1 MKKQRKRIY
10 TALLC
15 TCFLFSTASVP
26 VSAAE
31 TEQEEEMTTLSSRSG
46 GTEVST
52 KEALT
57 SALVDS
63 NISKITLE
71 KDIDINDALT
81 VNRAVKLD
89 LNGFVLRMTGE
100 DSVIKVGQG
109 GELTIADSNKDK
121 THKFAQNTAGLSA
134 GLWELV
140 DDSSTTSKTVNGGI
154 ITGGKAQKGGGV
166 YVAPGGKL
174 HMTGGSIVGCQAS
187 KDGGGVYLD
196 DDSQTDASSEF
207 TMTDSSIIGCT
218 ASGHGGGVAV
228 NPACKFTMDND
239 SEIRSCTA
247 RLGGGVYTNNS
258 DTNRKGVFTLRNGA
272 ILSCTADTSGFL
284 FSQGGGVYN
293 SGAFIMEGGTIK
305 GCTAIK
311 ERPTGGVLN
320 RREFTMSGGMIGESE
335 NDESHVYNDAIT
347 AAVFTIS
354 GDATIY
360 TNVANDSRLNADGG
374 KVFGEVTNAVKNWS
388 SAVIAGTEGV
398 AGSTEF
404 KGKVTNN
411 CIIEKGQF
419 TGDVT
424 NDGGG
429 TIKGGVFTGSVTN
442 NLGTILGGDF
452 SKASLSGELVITF
465 DPNNG
470 GNSSKQKVD
479 WSKEGTPLEVPTT
492 EPTKEGHTF
501 EGWYYDNNGV
511 NTKWDFKTDRARYT
525 MTLKAKWEA
534 NTYNVTVKDDGNGTA
549 SADPAPAKMG
559 AEVSLTATPNSGY
572 HFKKWEVVPDKVKI
586 ENNKFTMP
594 AAHVTVKAIFERNTS
609 SGGSGGGGGGT
620 TYYTLTFET
629 NGGDSI
635 QAIRAA
641 RGKTLDLS
649 AYTPMRDGYDFGG
662 WYADKDLTQRITEIK
677 LSGSKT
683 VYADWKKREPDEPD
697 AVKNPF
703 ADVNAGDWFYRDV
716 LFSYEKG
723 LMSGMDAAAF
733 APYANTTRAQ
743 IAVIF
748 YRMEGSPAV
757 EGENSFTDVVRG
769 SGTAWF
775 YDAVTWAQQN
785 GIMGGYDN
793 SSFAPN
799 DPITREQ
806 LAAIFYRYAQYKSYD
821 TTQGGMAIREF
832 GDYESISDYAM
843 GAMAWAVN
851 TGLVKGDSNL
861 LYPNGTATRAE
872 IAAML
877 HRFVENGMK

>member
-46 GTEVST
+46 EAEVST
-52 KEALT
+52 AADLA
-57 SALVDS
+57 SALGDS
-63 NISKITLE
+63 T
-71 KDIDINDALT
+71 KDTVKLTADIIIDTTLT
-81 VNRAVKLD
+81 VNRAVTLD
-89 LNGFVLRMTGE
+89 LNGFVLRMTKEG
-100 DSVIKVGQG
+100 SVIKVEQG
-109 GELTIADSNKDK
+109 GNLTIADSDTDK
-121 THKFAQNTAGLSA
+121 AHKFVQSTG
-134 GLWELV
+134 GLWVLV
-140 DDSSTTSKTVNGGI
+140 DDSSKTVYGGI
-154 ITGGKAQKGGGV
+154 ITGGNAQKGGGV

-174 HMTGGSIVGCQAS
+174 NMTGGSIVGCQA
-187 KDGGGVYLD
+187 KFGGGVYLD
-196 DDSQTDASSEF
+196 NNDQTGEPSEF
-207 TMTDSSIIGCT
+207 TMTSSRIIGCT
-218 ASGHGGGVAV
+218 ASDNGGGVAV
-228 NPACKFTMDND
+228 NPACTFTMNNG

-247 RLGGGVYTNNS
+247 RNGGGVYTNTS
-258 DTNRKGVFTLRNGA
+258 RKNGNGVFTLRNGA
-272 ILSCTADTSGFL
+272 ILSCTADTSGHL
-284 FSQGGGVYN
+284 SSRGGGVYN
-293 SGAFIMEGGTIK
+293 EGSFIMENGTIK

-311 ERPTGGVLN
+311 MKERPTGGVYNLK
-320 RREFTMSGGMIGESE
+320 EFTMRGGTIGEEGENE
-335 NDESHVYNDAIT
+335 NDESHVYNAADT

-354 GDATIY
+354 GTAKIY
-360 TNVANDSRLNADGG
+360 TNVYNDSRLNADGG
-374 KVFGEVTNAVKNWS
+374 EIFGEVTNAVKNWS
-388 SAVIAGTEGV
+388 SAVIAGTEGA

-419 TGDVT
+419 TGEVM

-429 TIKGGVFTGSVTN
+429 TIKGGAFKGSVTN
-442 NLGTILGGDF
+442 NLGAILGGDF
-452 SKASLSGELVITF
+452 SQATLSGELAITF
-465 DPNNG
+465 DPDNG
-470 GNSSKQKVD
+470 EEPDTQKVD
-479 WSKEGTPLEVPTT
+479 WSHGGATLTAPS
-492 EPTKEGHTF
+492 EPTKEEHTF
-501 EGWYYDNNGV
+501 EGWYYDNKGENR
-511 NTKWDFKTDRARYT
+511 KWDFETDRARYT
-525 MTLKAKWEA
+525 MTLTAKWKA
-534 NTYNVTVKDDGNGTA
+534 NTYNVTVENDGNGTA
-549 SADPAPAKMG
+549 SADPASAKMDDKV
-559 AEVSLTATPNSGY
+559 ELIATPKSGY
-572 HFKKWEVVPDKVKI
+572 HFKEWEVISGNVKI
-586 ENNKFTMP
+586 EDNKFTMP
-594 AAHVTVKAIFERNTS
+594 AENVTVKAIFERNAS
-609 SGGSGGGGGGT
+609 SSGGGGGGT

-629 NGGDSI
+629 NGGGSM

-757 EGENSFTDVVRG
+757 EGENSFTDVVRD

-785 GIMGGYDN
+785 GIMGGYGN

-806 LAAIFYRYAQYKSYD
+806 LAAIFYRYAQYKGYD

-832 GDYESISDYAM
+832 DDYESISDYAM

-861 LYPNGTATRAE
+861 LYPKGTATRAE
-872 IAAML
+872 IAAL
-877 HRFVENGMK
+877 FHRFAENGMK

>member
-31 TEQEEEMTTLSSRSG
+31 TEQEEMTTLSSRSG
-46 GTEVST
+46 EAEVST
-52 KEALT
+52 AADLT
-57 SALVDS
+57 SALRDS
-63 NISKITLE
+63 T
-71 KDIDINDALT
+71 KDTVKLTEDIIIDTTLT
-81 VNRAVKLD
+81 VNRAVTLD

-100 DSVIKVGQG
+100 GSVIKVEQG
-109 GELTIADSNKDK
+109 GELTIADSNKN
-121 THKFAQNTAGLSA
+121 TAHKFAQNTN

-140 DDSSTTSKTVNGGI
+140 DGSSTSSKTVNGGI

-174 HMTGGSIVGCQAS
+174 HMTGGSIVGCQA

-258 DTNRKGVFTLRNGA
+258 GTNGPGVFTLRNGA
-272 ILSCTADTSGFL
+272 ILSCTANPSNHL

-354 GDATIY
+354 GDAKIY
-360 TNVANDSRLNADGG
+360 TNVYNDSRLNADGG
-374 KVFGEVTNAVKNWS
+374 EIFGEVTNAVKNWS
-388 SAVIAGTEGV
+388 SAVIAGTEGA

-419 TGDVT
+419 TGEVM

-429 TIKGGVFTGSVTN
+429 TIKGGTFTGSVTN
-442 NLGTILGGDF
+442 NLGAILGGDF
-452 SKASLSGELVITF
+452 SQAESLSGKLVITF

-470 GNSSKQKVD
+470 DNSSRQEVYWK
-479 WSKEGTPLEVPTT
+479 KEGAPLIAPIPK
-492 EPTKEGHTF
+492 PTKEEHTF
-501 EGWYYDNNGV
+501 EGWYYDNKGENR
-511 NTKWDFKTDRARYT
+511 KWDFETDRARYT
-525 MTLKAKWEA
+525 MTLTAKWKA
-534 NTYNVTVKDDGNGTA
+534 NTYNVTVENDGNGTA
-549 SADPAPAKMG
+549 SADPASAKMDDKV
-559 AEVSLTATPNSGY
+559 ELIATPKSGY
-572 HFKKWEVVPDKVKI
+572 HFKEWEVISGNVKI
-586 ENNKFTMP
+586 EDNKFTMP
-594 AAHVTVKAIFERNTS
+594 AENVTVKAIFERNAS
-609 SGGSGGGGGGT
+609 SSGGGGGGT

-629 NGGDSI
+629 NGGGSM

-683 VYADWKKREPDEPD
+683 VYADWKKREPD

-775 YDAVTWAQQN
+775 YDAVTWAQKN
-785 GIMGGYDN
+785 GIMGGYGN

-806 LAAIFYRYAQYKSYD
+806 LAAIFYRYAQYKGYD

-832 GDYESISDYAM
+832 DDYESISDYAM

-861 LYPNGTATRAE
+861 LYPKGTATRAE
-872 IAAML
+872 LAAL
-877 HRFVENGMK
+877 FHRFAENGMK

>member
-46 GTEVST
+46 EAEVST
-52 KEALT
+52 VEDLT
-57 SALVDS
+57 SALGDS
-63 NISKITLE
+63 TKDTVKLTANII
-71 KDIDINDALT
+71 IDTTLT
-81 VNRAVKLD
+81 VNRAVTLD

-109 GELTIADSNKDK
+109 GELTIADSGKD
-121 THKFAQNTAGLSA
+121 TAHIFAQPSGGLSA
-134 GLWELV
+134 GLWELN
-140 DDSSTTSKTVNGGI
+140 SNGSETVKGGI
-154 ITGGKAQKGGGV
+154 ITGGKAQNGGGV

-174 HMTGGSIVGCQAS
+174 HMTGGSIVGCQA
-187 KDGGGVYLD
+187 KDGGGVYFD
-196 DDSQTDASSEF
+196 NNDQTDASSEF

-218 ASGHGGGVAV
+218 ASYFGGGVAV
-228 NPACKFTMDND
+228 NPKCKFTMDNG
-239 SEIRSCTA
+239 SAVRSCTA
-247 RLGGGVYTNNS
+247 RNGGGVYITSSANGN
-258 DTNRKGVFTLRNGA
+258 GVFTLCNGA
-272 ILSCTADTSGFL
+272 IFLCTAAK
-284 FSQGGGVYN
+284 GGGVYN
-293 SGAFIMEGGTIK
+293 EGSFIMKSGTIK
-305 GCTAIK
+305 NCTA
-311 ERPTGGVLN
+311 EWAWPSGGGVFNL
-320 RREFTMSGGMIGESE
+320 REFTMSGGAIGEDGKD
-335 NDESHVYNDAIT
+335 DESYVYNAANT

-354 GDATIY
+354 GTAKIY
-360 TNVANDSRLNADGG
+360 ANVANDSRWNADGG
-374 KVFGEVTNAVKNWS
+374 AIFGDVTNAVNS
-388 SAVIAGTEGV
+388 RFGAVIAG

-404 KGKVTNN
+404 KGKVTNKG
-411 CIIEKGQF
+411 IIEKGQF

-452 SKASLSGELVITF
+452 SQAEPLNGQLAITF
-465 DPNNG
+465 NPNNG
-470 GNSSKQKVD
+470 DKSSRQDVD
-479 WSKEGTPLEVPTT
+479 WSKGGAKLLVPTP

-511 NTKWDFKTDRARYT
+511 NKKWNFETDRAKYT
-525 MTLKAKWEA
+525 MTLTAKWKA
-534 NTYNVTVKDDGNGTA
+534 NTYTVTVENDGNGTA
-549 SADPAPAKMG
+549 SADPASAKMG
-559 AEVSLTATPNSGY
+559 AEVSLTAMPKSGY
-572 HFKKWEVVPDKVKI
+572 HFKRWEVVPDKVEI

-594 AAHVTVKAIFERNTS
+594 ADDVTVKAIFERNAS

-629 NGGDSI
+629 NGGDSM

-662 WYADKDLTQRITEIK
+662 WYADKALTQRITEIK

-683 VYADWKKREPDEPD
+683 VYADWKKREPNEPD

-723 LMSGMDAAAF
+723 LISGMDAAVF

-757 EGENSFTDVVRG
+757 EGENSFTDVVRD

-785 GIMGGYDN
+785 GIMGGYGN

-806 LAAIFYRYAQYKSYD
+806 LAAIFYRYAQYKGYD

-832 GDYESISDYAM
+832 DDYESISDYAM

-861 LYPNGTATRAE
+861 LYPKGTATRAE
-872 IAAML
+872 LAAL
-877 HRFVENGMK
+877 FHRFAENGMK

>member
-31 TEQEEEMTTLSSRSG
+31 TEQGEMITLSNRSG
-46 GTEVST
+46 EAEVSM
-52 KEALT
+52 KDALT
-57 SALVDS
+57 SALGDS
-63 NISKITLE
+63 NISKITL
-71 KDIDINDALT
+71 KQDIAISDTLT
-81 VNRAVKLD
+81 VNRAVTLD
-89 LNGFVLRMTGE
+89 LNGFVLRMTKEG
-100 DSVIKVGQG
+100 SVIKVEQG
-109 GELTIADSNKDK
+109 GELTIADSDTDK
-121 THKFAQNTAGLSA
+121 AHKFVQSTG
-134 GLWELV
+134 GLWVLV
-140 DDSSTTSKTVNGGI
+140 DDSSKTVYGGI
-154 ITGGKAQKGGGV
+154 ITGGNAQKGGGV

-174 HMTGGSIVGCQAS
+174 NMTGGSIVGCQA
-187 KDGGGVYLD
+187 KFGGGVYLD
-196 DDSQTDASSEF
+196 NNDQTGEPSEF
-207 TMTDSSIIGCT
+207 TMTSSRIIGCT
-218 ASGHGGGVAV
+218 ASDNGGGVAV
-228 NPACKFTMDND
+228 NPACTFTMNNG

-247 RLGGGVYTNNS
+247 RNGGGVYTNTS
-258 DTNRKGVFTLRNGA
+258 RKNGNGVFTLRNGA
-272 ILSCTADTSGFL
+272 ILSCTADTSGHL
-284 FSQGGGVYN
+284 SSRGGGVYN
-293 SGAFIMEGGTIK
+293 EGSFIMENGTIK

-311 ERPTGGVLN
+311 MKERPTGGVYNLK
-320 RREFTMSGGMIGESE
+320 EFTMRGGTIGEEGENE
-335 NDESHVYNDAIT
+335 NDESHVYNAADT

-354 GDATIY
+354 GTAKIY
-360 TNVANDSRLNADGG
+360 TNVYNDSRLNADGG
-374 KVFGEVTNAVKNWS
+374 EIFGEVTNAVKNWS
-388 SAVIAGTEGV
+388 SAVIAGTEGA

-419 TGDVT
+419 TGEVM

-429 TIKGGVFTGSVTN
+429 TIKGGTFTGSVTN
-442 NLGTILGGDF
+442 NLGAILGGDF
-452 SKASLSGELVITF
+452 SQAESLSGKLVITF

-470 GNSSKQKVD
+470 DNSSRQEVYWK
-479 WSKEGTPLEVPTT
+479 KEGAPLIAPIPK
-492 EPTKEGHTF
+492 PTKEEHTF
-501 EGWYYDNNGV
+501 EGWYYDNKGENR
-511 NTKWDFKTDRARYT
+511 KWDFETDRARYT
-525 MTLKAKWEA
+525 MTLTAKWKA
-534 NTYNVTVKDDGNGTA
+534 NTYNVTVENDGNGTA
-549 SADPAPAKMG
+549 SADPASAKMDDKV
-559 AEVSLTATPNSGY
+559 ELIATPKSGY
-572 HFKKWEVVPDKVKI
+572 HFKEWEVISGNVKI
-586 ENNKFTMP
+586 EDNKFTMP
-594 AAHVTVKAIFERNTS
+594 AENVTVKAIFERNAS
-609 SGGSGGGGGGT
+609 SSGGGGGGT

-629 NGGDSI
+629 NGGGSM

-683 VYADWKKREPDEPD
+683 VYADWKKREPD

-806 LAAIFYRYAQYKSYD
+806 LAAIFYRYAQYKGYD

-832 GDYESISDYAM
+832 NDYESISDYAM

-861 LYPNGTATRAE
+861 LYPKGTATRAE
-872 IAAML
+872 LAAL
-877 HRFVENGMK
+877 FHRFAENGMK

>member
-1 MKKQRKRIY
+1 MEGGKTNEKQRKRIY

-31 TEQEEEMTTLSSRSG
+31 TEQGEMITLSNRSG
-46 GTEVST
+46 EAEVSM
-52 KEALT
+52 KDALT
-57 SALVDS
+57 SALGDS
-63 NISKITLE
+63 NISKITL
-71 KDIDINDALT
+71 KQDIAISDTLT
-81 VNRAVKLD
+81 VNRAVTLD
-89 LNGFVLRMTGE
+89 LNGFVLRMTKEG
-100 DSVIKVGQG
+100 SVIKVEQG
-109 GELTIADSNKDK
+109 GELTIADSDTDK
-121 THKFAQNTAGLSA
+121 AHKFVQSTG
-134 GLWELV
+134 GLWVLV
-140 DDSSTTSKTVNGGI
+140 DDSSKTVYGGI
-154 ITGGKAQKGGGV
+154 ITGGNAQKGGGV

-174 HMTGGSIVGCQAS
+174 NMTGGSIVGCQA
-187 KDGGGVYLD
+187 KFGGGVYLD
-196 DDSQTDASSEF
+196 NNDQTGEPSEF
-207 TMTDSSIIGCT
+207 TMTSSRIIGCT
-218 ASGHGGGVAV
+218 ASDNGGGVAV
-228 NPACKFTMDND
+228 NPACTFTMNNG

-247 RLGGGVYTNNS
+247 RNGGGVYTNTS
-258 DTNRKGVFTLRNGA
+258 RKNGNGVFTLRNGA
-272 ILSCTADTSGFL
+272 ILSCTADTSGHL
-284 FSQGGGVYN
+284 SSRGGGVYN
-293 SGAFIMEGGTIK
+293 EGSFIMENGTIK

-311 ERPTGGVLN
+311 MKERPTGGVYNLK
-320 RREFTMSGGMIGESE
+320 EFTMRGGTIGEEGENE
-335 NDESHVYNDAIT
+335 NDESHVYNAADT

-354 GDATIY
+354 GTAKIY
-360 TNVANDSRLNADGG
+360 TNVYNDSRLNADGG
-374 KVFGEVTNAVKNWS
+374 EIFGEVTNAVKNWS
-388 SAVIAGTEGV
+388 SAVIAGTEGA

-419 TGDVT
+419 TGEVM

-429 TIKGGVFTGSVTN
+429 TIKGGTFTGSVTN
-442 NLGTILGGDF
+442 NLGAILGGDF
-452 SKASLSGELVITF
+452 SQAESLSGKLVITF

-470 GNSSKQKVD
+470 DNSSRQEVYWK
-479 WSKEGTPLEVPTT
+479 KEGAPLIAPIPK
-492 EPTKEGHTF
+492 PTKEEHTF
-501 EGWYYDNNGV
+501 EGWYYDNKGENR
-511 NTKWDFKTDRARYT
+511 KWDFETDRARYT
-525 MTLKAKWEA
+525 MTLTAKWKA
-534 NTYNVTVKDDGNGTA
+534 NTYNVTVENDGNGTA
-549 SADPAPAKMG
+549 SADPASAKMDDKV
-559 AEVSLTATPNSGY
+559 ELIATPKSGY
-572 HFKKWEVVPDKVKI
+572 HFKEWEVISGNVKI
-586 ENNKFTMP
+586 EDNKFTMP
-594 AAHVTVKAIFERNTS
+594 AENVTVKAIFERNAS
-609 SGGSGGGGGGT
+609 SSGGGGGGT

-629 NGGDSI
+629 NGGGSM

-683 VYADWKKREPDEPD
+683 VYADWKKREPD

-757 EGENSFTDVVRG
+757 EGENSFTDVVRD

-785 GIMGGYDN
+785 GIMGGYGN

-806 LAAIFYRYAQYKSYD
+806 LAAIFYRYAQYKGYD

-832 GDYESISDYAM
+832 DDYESISDYAM

-861 LYPNGTATRAE
+861 LYPKGTATRAE
-872 IAAML
+872 IAAL
-877 HRFVENGMK
+877 FHRFAENGMK

>member
-46 GTEVST
+46 GAEVST
-52 KEALT
+52 PEDLA
-57 SALVDS
+57 SALGDS
-63 NISKITLE
+63 T
-71 KDIDINDALT
+71 KDTVKLTADIIIDTTLT
-81 VNRAVKLD
+81 VNRAVTLD
-89 LNGFVLRMTGE
+89 LNGFVLRMTKEG
-100 DSVIKVGQG
+100 SVIKVEQG
-109 GELTIADSNKDK
+109 GNLTIADSDTDK
-121 THKFAQNTAGLSA
+121 AHKFVQSTG
-134 GLWELV
+134 GLWVLV
-140 DDSSTTSKTVNGGI
+140 DDSSKTVYGGI
-154 ITGGKAQKGGGV
+154 ITGGNAQKGGGV

-174 HMTGGSIVGCQAS
+174 NMTGGSIVGCQA
-187 KDGGGVYLD
+187 KFGGGVYLD
-196 DDSQTDASSEF
+196 NNDQTGEPSEF
-207 TMTDSSIIGCT
+207 TMTSSRIIGCT
-218 ASGHGGGVAV
+218 ASDNGGGVAV
-228 NPACKFTMDND
+228 NPACTFTMNNG

-247 RLGGGVYTNNS
+247 RNGGGVYTNTS
-258 DTNRKGVFTLRNGA
+258 RKNGNGVFTLRNGA
-272 ILSCTADTSGFL
+272 ILSCMVNTSEHPR
-284 FSQGGGVYN
+284 SRGGGVYN
-293 SGAFIMEGGTIK
+293 EGSFIMENGTIK

-311 ERPTGGVLN
+311 ERLTGGVYNLK
-320 RREFTMSGGMIGESE
+320 EFTMSGGTIGEE
-335 NDESHVYNDAIT
+335 GKTDDESHVYNVADKT
-347 AAVFTIS
+347 AVFTIS
-354 GDATIY
+354 GTAKIY

-374 KVFGEVTNAVKNWS
+374 EIFGEVTNAVKNWS
-388 SAVIAGTEGV
+388 SAVIAGTEG
-398 AGSTEF
+398 AADSTEF

-419 TGDVT
+419 TGEVV
-424 NDGGG
+424 NGGSG
-429 TIKGGVFTGSVTN
+429 TIRGGAFKGSVTN
-442 NLGTILGGDF
+442 NLGAILGGDF
-452 SKASLSGELVITF
+452 SQATLSGELAITF
-465 DPNNG
+465 DPDNG
-470 GNSSKQKVD
+470 EEPDTQKVD
-479 WSKEGTPLEVPTT
+479 WSHGGATLTAPS
-492 EPTKEGHTF
+492 EPTKEEHTF

-511 NTKWDFKTDRARYT
+511 NTKWDFETDKAKYT
-525 MTLKAKWEA
+525 MTLTAQWKA
-534 NTYNVTVKDDGNGTA
+534 NTYTVTVENDGNGTA
-549 SADPAPAKMG
+549 SADPASAKMG
-559 AEVSLTATPNSGY
+559 AEVSLTAMPKSGY
-572 HFKKWEVVPDKVKI
+572 HFKRWEVVPDKVEI

-594 AAHVTVKAIFERNTS
+594 AENVTVKAIFERNAS

-629 NGGDSI
+629 NGGGSM

-683 VYADWKKREPDEPD
+683 VYADWKKREPD

-757 EGENSFTDVVRG
+757 EGENSFTDVVRD

-806 LAAIFYRYAQYKSYD
+806 LAAIFYRYAQYKGYD

-843 GAMAWAVN
+843 SAMAWAVN

>member
-15 TCFLFSTASVP
+15 TCFLLSTASVP

-31 TEQEEEMTTLSSRSG
+31 TEQEEMTTLSNRSG
-46 GTEVST
+46 EAEVST
-52 KEALT
+52 AADLT
-57 SALVDS
+57 SALGDS

-71 KDIDINDALT
+71 QDIPISDTLT
-81 VNRAVKLD
+81 VNRAVTLD
-89 LNGFVLRMTGE
+89 LSGFVLQRTGE
-100 DSVIKVGQG
+100 GSVIKVEQG
-109 GELTIADSNKDK
+109 GELTIADSNKN
-121 THKFAQNTAGLSA
+121 TAHKFAQNTN

-174 HMTGGSIVGCQAS
+174 HMTGGSIVGCQA

-258 DTNRKGVFTLRNGA
+258 GTNGPGVFTLRNGA
-272 ILSCTADTSGFL
+272 ILSCTANPSDHL

-335 NDESHVYNDAIT
+335 NDESHVCNDAIT

-429 TIKGGVFTGSVTN
+429 TIKGGAFTGSVTN

-452 SKASLSGELVITF
+452 SKATLRGQLVITF
-465 DPNNG
+465 DPNNEG
-470 GNSSKQKVD
+470 ISSKRKVN
-479 WSKEGTPLEVPTT
+479 WSTDGALLIAPTS

-501 EGWYYDNNGV
+501 EGWYYDNNDV
-511 NTKWDFKTDRARYT
+511 NKKWNFETDRAKYT
-525 MTLKAKWEA
+525 MTLKAKWKA
-534 NTYNVTVKDDGNGTA
+534 NTYNVTVENDGNGTA
-549 SADPAPAKMG
+549 SADPASAGMG

-572 HFKKWEVVPDKVKI
+572 HFKKWDVVSGDVEI
-586 ENNKFTMP
+586 EDNKFTMP
-594 AAHVTVKAIFERNTS
+594 ADDVTVKAIFERNASS
-609 SGGSGGGGGGT
+609 SGGGGGGGT

-629 NGGDSI
+629 NGGGSM

-641 RGKTLDLS
+641 RGKMLDLS

-683 VYADWKKREPDEPD
+683 VYADWKKREPNEPD

-757 EGENSFTDVVRG
+757 EGENSFADVVRG

-806 LAAIFYRYAQYKSYD
+806 LAAIFYRYAQYKGYD

-843 GAMAWAVN
+843 SAMAWAVN

>member
-15 TCFLFSTASVP
+15 TCFLLSTASVP

-31 TEQEEEMTTLSSRSG
+31 TEQEEMTTLSSRSG
-46 GTEVST
+46 EAEVST

-100 DSVIKVGQG
+100 GSVIKVEQDGN
-109 GELTIADSNKDK
+109 LTIADSDKD
-121 THKFAQNTAGLSA
+121 TAHKFAQNTN

-140 DDSSTTSKTVNGGI
+140 SDDSASSKTVKGGI

-174 HMTGGSIVGCQAS
+174 HMTGGSIVGCQA

-218 ASGHGGGVAV
+218 ASGYGGGVAV

-247 RLGGGVYTNNS
+247 RLGGGVYTDNS
-258 DTNRKGVFTLRNGA
+258 DANGPGVFTLRNGA
-272 ILSCTADTSGFL
+272 ILSCTANPSDYL

-293 SGAFIMEGGTIK
+293 LGAFIMKSGTIK

-320 RREFTMSGGMIGESE
+320 RREFTMSGGMIGKEDKT
-335 NDESHVYNDAIT
+335 DESHVYNDAT
-347 AAVFTIS
+347 EAAVLTIS
-354 GDATIY
+354 GAAKIY
-360 TNVANDSRLNADGG
+360 TNVANDSRLNAYGG
-374 KVFGEVTNAVKNWS
+374 EISGDVTNAVAS
-388 SAVIAGTEGV
+388 RYAVITGTEEA

-404 KGKVTNN
+404 SGAVINN
-411 CIIEKGQF
+411 KA
-419 TGDVT
+419 
-424 NDGGG
+424 G
-429 TIKGGVFTGSVTN
+429 TIAGGVFTGSVTN

-465 DPNNG
+465 DPNNEDD
-470 GNSSKQKVD
+470 SSRKKVV
-479 WSKEGTPLEVPTT
+479 WSKNGATLSAPTT

-501 EGWYYDNNGV
+501 EGWYYENK
-511 NTKWDFKTDRARYT
+511 KWNFETDKAKYT
-525 MTLKAKWEA
+525 MTLKAQWKA
-534 NTYNVTVKDDGNGTA
+534 NTYNVTVENDGNGTA
-549 SADPAPAKMG
+549 SAAPASAKMG
-559 AEVSLTATPNSGY
+559 EEVSLTATPKSGY
-572 HFKKWEVVPDKVKI
+572 HFKRWEVVPDKVEI
-586 ENNKFTMP
+586 ENNKFTML
-594 AAHVTVKAIFERNTS
+594 AADVTVKAIFERNASSS
-609 SGGSGGGGGGT
+609 SGGGGGGGT

-629 NGGDSI
+629 NGGGSM

-683 VYADWKKREPDEPD
+683 VYADWKKREPNEPD

-757 EGENSFTDVVRG
+757 EGENSFADVVRG

-806 LAAIFYRYAQYKSYD
+806 LAAIFYRYAQYKGYD

-832 GDYESISDYAM
+832 DDYESISDYAM
-843 GAMAWAVN
+843 SAMAWAVN

>member
-15 TCFLFSTASVP
+15 TCFLLSTASVP

-31 TEQEEEMTTLSSRSG
+31 TEQEEMTTLSNRSG
-46 GTEVST
+46 EAEVST
-52 KEALT
+52 PENLA

-63 NISKITLE
+63 T
-71 KDIDINDALT
+71 KDTVKLTADIIIDTTLT
-81 VNRAVKLD
+81 VNRAVTLD
-89 LNGFVLRMTGE
+89 LSGFVLQMTGN
-100 DSVIKVGQG
+100 DSVIKVEQG
-109 GELTIADSNKDK
+109 GELTIADSNKN
-121 THKFAQNTAGLSA
+121 TAHKFAQNTN

-140 DDSSTTSKTVNGGI
+140 DGSSTSSKTVNGGI

-174 HMTGGSIVGCQAS
+174 HMTGGSIVGCQARY
-187 KDGGGVYLD
+187 GGGVYLD
-196 DDSQTDASSEF
+196 NNDQTGKPSEF
-207 TMTDSSIIGCT
+207 TMTSRSIIGCT

-247 RLGGGVYTNNS
+247 RLGGGVYTNNN
-258 DTNRKGVFTLRNGA
+258 DTNGKGVFTLRNGA

-429 TIKGGVFTGSVTN
+429 TIKGGAFTGSVTN

-452 SKASLSGELVITF
+452 SRAKSLSGKLVITF
-465 DPNNG
+465 EPNNG
-470 GNSSKQKVD
+470 GISSKQEVD
-479 WSKEGTPLEVPTT
+479 WKKEGTPLEVPTT

-501 EGWYYDNNGV
+501 EGWYYDNNDV
-511 NTKWDFKTDRARYT
+511 NTEWDFETDRAKYT
-525 MTLKAKWEA
+525 MTLTAQWKA
-534 NTYNVTVKDDGNGTA
+534 NTYNVTVENDGNGTA
-549 SADPAPAKMG
+549 SAAPAFAKMG
-559 AEVSLTATPNSGY
+559 AEVSLTAMPNSGY
-572 HFKKWEVVPDKVKI
+572 HFKKWEVVPEKVKI

-594 AAHVTVKAIFERNTS
+594 ADDVTVKAIFERNAS

-629 NGGDSI
+629 NGGGSM

-683 VYADWKKREPDEPD
+683 VYADWKKREPD

-723 LMSGMDAAAF
+723 LMSGMDAATF

-757 EGENSFTDVVRG
+757 EGENSFADVVRG

-806 LAAIFYRYAQYKSYD
+806 LAAIFYRYAQYKGYD

-843 GAMAWAVN
+843 SAMAWAVN

-872 IAAML
+872 IAALL

>member
-46 GTEVST
+46 EAEVST
-52 KEALT
+52 KDALT
-57 SALVDS
+57 SALGDS
-63 NISKITLE
+63 NISKITL
-71 KDIDINDALT
+71 KQDIHISDTLT
-81 VNRAVKLD
+81 VNRAVTLD

-109 GELTIADSNKDK
+109 GELTIADSDTDK
-121 THKFAQNTAGLSA
+121 AHKFVQSTG
-134 GLWELV
+134 GLWVLV
-140 DDSSTTSKTVNGGI
+140 DDSSKTVYGGI
-154 ITGGKAQKGGGV
+154 ITGGNAQKGGGV

-174 HMTGGSIVGCQAS
+174 NMTGGSIVGCQAR
-187 KDGGGVYLD
+187 DGGGVYLD
-196 DDSQTDASSEF
+196 NNDQTDGFSEF
-207 TMTDSSIIGCT
+207 TMTDSRIIGCT
-218 ASGHGGGVAV
+218 ASEQGGGVV
-228 NPACKFTMDND
+228 VDPACTFTMDND

-247 RLGGGVYTNNS
+247 RVGGGVYTNNS
-258 DTNRKGVFTLRNGA
+258 DTNGKGVFTLRNGA

-293 SGAFIMEGGTIK
+293 LGAFIMKSGTIK

-320 RREFTMSGGMIGESE
+320 RREFTMSGGMIGKEDKT
-335 NDESHVYNDAIT
+335 DESHVYNDAT
-347 AAVFTIS
+347 EEAVLTIS
-354 GDATIY
+354 GAAKIY
-360 TNVANDSRLNADGG
+360 TNVANNSRLNAYGG
-374 KVFGEVTNAVKNWS
+374 EISGEVKNAVDS
-388 SAVIAGTEGV
+388 RYAVITGTEGV

-404 KGKVTNN
+404 SGAVINS
-411 CIIEKGQF
+411 EA
-419 TGDVT
+419 
-424 NDGGG
+424 G
-429 TIKGGVFTGSVTN
+429 TIAGGVFTGSVTN
-442 NLGTILGGDF
+442 NLGAILGGDF
-452 SKASLSGELVITF
+452 SQAKSLSGKLVITF

-470 GNSSKQKVD
+470 DNSSRQEVYWK
-479 WSKEGTPLEVPTT
+479 KEGAPLIAPIPK
-492 EPTKEGHTF
+492 PTKEGYTF
-501 EGWYYDNNGV
+501 AGWYYDNK
-511 NTKWDFKTDRARYT
+511 KWDFETDKARYT
-525 MTLKAKWEA
+525 MTLKAQWEA
-534 NTYNVTVKDDGNGTA
+534 NTYTVTVENDGNGTA
-549 SADPAPAKMG
+549 SAAPASAKMDDKV
-559 AEVSLTATPNSGY
+559 ELIATPKSGY
-572 HFKKWEVVPDKVKI
+572 HFKEWEVISGNVKI
-586 ENNKFTMP
+586 EDNKFTMP
-594 AAHVTVKAIFERNTS
+594 AENVTVKAIFERNASS
-609 SGGSGGGGGGT
+609 SGGGGGGGT

-629 NGGDSI
+629 NGGGSM

-723 LMSGMDAAAF
+723 LISGMDTAAF

-757 EGENSFTDVVRG
+757 EGENSFTDVVRD

-775 YDAVTWAQQN
+775 YDAVTWAQKN
-785 GIMGGYDN
+785 GIMGGYGN

-806 LAAIFYRYAQYKSYD
+806 LAAIFYRYAQYKGYD

-832 GDYESISDYAM
+832 DDYESISDYAM

-861 LYPNGTATRAE
+861 LYPKGTATRAE
-872 IAAML
+872 IAAL
-877 HRFVENGMK
+877 FHRFAENGMK

>member
-31 TEQEEEMTTLSSRSG
+31 TEQEEMTTLSNRSG
-46 GTEVST
+46 GAEVST
-52 KEALT
+52 AEDLT
-57 SALVDS
+57 SALGDS
-63 NISKITLE
+63 T
-71 KDIDINDALT
+71 KDTVKLTADIIIDTTLT
-81 VNRAVKLD
+81 VNRAVTLD
-89 LNGFVLRMTGE
+89 LNGFVLRIPE
-100 DSVIKVGQG
+100 KDSVIKVEQG
-109 GELTIADSNKDK
+109 GNLTIADSDK
-121 THKFAQNTAGLSA
+121 NTAHKFAQNPD
-134 GLWELV
+134 GLWVLV
-140 DDSSTTSKTVNGGI
+140 DDSSKTVYGGI

-174 HMTGGSIVGCQAS
+174 NMTGGSIVGCQA
-187 KDGGGVYLD
+187 KFGGGVYLD
-196 DDSQTDASSEF
+196 NNDQTGEPSEF
-207 TMTDSSIIGCT
+207 TMTSSSIIGCT
-218 ASGHGGGVAV
+218 ASDNGGGVAV
-228 NPACKFTMDND
+228 NPACTFTMNNG

-247 RLGGGVYTNNS
+247 RNGGGVYTNTS
-258 DTNRKGVFTLRNGA
+258 RTNGNGVFTLRNGA
-272 ILSCTADTSGFL
+272 ILSCTADTSGHL
-284 FSQGGGVYN
+284 SSRGGGVYN
-293 SGAFIMEGGTIK
+293 EGSFIMENGTIK

-311 ERPTGGVLN
+311 MKERLTGGVYNLK
-320 RREFTMSGGMIGESE
+320 EFTMRGGTIGEEGENE
-335 NDESHVYNDAIT
+335 NDESHVYNAADT

-354 GDATIY
+354 GTAKIY
-360 TNVANDSRLNADGG
+360 TNVYNDSRLNADGG
-374 KVFGEVTNAVKNWS
+374 EIFGDVTNAVNNWS
-388 SAVIAGTEGV
+388 SAVIAGTEG
-398 AGSTEF
+398 AADSTEF

-419 TGDVT
+419 TGEVT
-424 NDGGG
+424 NGGGG
-429 TIKGGVFTGSVTN
+429 TIKGGAFTGSVTN
-442 NLGTILGGDF
+442 SLGAILGGDF
-452 SKASLSGELVITF
+452 SQAKSLSGKLVITF

-470 GNSSKQKVD
+470 GNSSRQEVV
-479 WSKEGTPLEVPTT
+479 WSKNGAKLIAPIPK
-492 EPTKEGHTF
+492 PTKEEHTF
-501 EGWYYDNNGV
+501 EGWYYDNNGE
-511 NTKWDFKTDRARYT
+511 NTEWNFETDRAKYT
-525 MTLKAKWEA
+525 MRLTAQWKA
-534 NTYNVTVKDDGNGTA
+534 NTYTVTVENDGNGTA

-559 AEVSLTATPNSGY
+559 DEVRLTAMPNSGY
-572 HFKKWEVVPDKVKI
+572 HFKEWEVVPDNVEI
-586 ENNKFTMP
+586 EDNKFTMP
-594 AAHVTVKAIFERNTS
+594 AEHVTVKAIFERNASS
-609 SGGSGGGGGGT
+609 SGGGGGGGT

-683 VYADWKKREPDEPD
+683 VYADWKKREPNEPD

-723 LMSGMDAAAF
+723 LMSGMDAADF

-757 EGENSFTDVVRG
+757 EGENSFADVVRG

-785 GIMGGYDN
+785 GIMGGYGN

-806 LAAIFYRYAQYKSYD
+806 LAAIFYRYAQYKGYD

-832 GDYESISDYAM
+832 DDYESISDYAM

-861 LYPNGTATRAE
+861 LYPKGTATRAE
-872 IAAML
+872 IAALL
-877 HRFVENGMK
+877 HRFIENGMK

>member
-15 TCFLFSTASVP
+15 ACFLFSTASVP

-31 TEQEEEMTTLSSRSG
+31 TEQEEMITLSNRSG
-46 GTEVST
+46 EAEVST
-52 KEALT
+52 KDALT
-57 SALVDS
+57 SALGDS
-63 NISKITLE
+63 NISKITL
-71 KDIDINDALT
+71 KQDIAISDTLT
-81 VNRAVKLD
+81 VNRAVTLD
-89 LNGFVLRMTGE
+89 LNGFVLRMTKEG
-100 DSVIKVGQG
+100 SVIKVEQG
-109 GELTIADSNKDK
+109 GELTIADSDTDK
-121 THKFAQNTAGLSA
+121 AHKFVQSTG
-134 GLWELV
+134 GLWVLV
-140 DDSSTTSKTVNGGI
+140 DDSSKTVYGGI
-154 ITGGKAQKGGGV
+154 ITGGNAQKGGGV

-174 HMTGGSIVGCQAS
+174 NMTGGSIVGCQA
-187 KDGGGVYLD
+187 KFGGGVYLD
-196 DDSQTDASSEF
+196 NNDQTGEPSEF
-207 TMTDSSIIGCT
+207 TMTSSRIIGCT
-218 ASGHGGGVAV
+218 ASDNGGGVAV
-228 NPACKFTMDND
+228 NPACTFTMNNG

-247 RLGGGVYTNNS
+247 RNGGGVYTNTS
-258 DTNRKGVFTLRNGA
+258 RKNGNGVFTLRNGA
-272 ILSCTADTSGFL
+272 ILSCTADTSGHL
-284 FSQGGGVYN
+284 SSRGGGVYN
-293 SGAFIMEGGTIK
+293 EGSFIMENGTIK

-311 ERPTGGVLN
+311 MKERPTGGVYNLK
-320 RREFTMSGGMIGESE
+320 EFTMRGGTIGEEGENE
-335 NDESHVYNDAIT
+335 NDESHVYNAADT

-354 GDATIY
+354 GTAKIY
-360 TNVANDSRLNADGG
+360 TNVYNDSRLNADGG
-374 KVFGEVTNAVKNWS
+374 EIFGEVTNAVKNWS
-388 SAVIAGTEGV
+388 SAVIAGTEGA

-419 TGDVT
+419 TGEVM

-429 TIKGGVFTGSVTN
+429 TIKGGTFTGSVTN
-442 NLGTILGGDF
+442 NLGAILGGDF
-452 SKASLSGELVITF
+452 SQAESLSGKLVITF

-470 GNSSKQKVD
+470 DNSSRQEVYWK
-479 WSKEGTPLEVPTT
+479 KEGAPLIAPIPK
-492 EPTKEGHTF
+492 PTKEEHTF
-501 EGWYYDNNGV
+501 EGWYYDNKGENR
-511 NTKWDFKTDRARYT
+511 KWDFETDRARYT
-525 MTLKAKWEA
+525 MTLTAKWKA
-534 NTYNVTVKDDGNGTA
+534 NTYNVTVENDGNGTA
-549 SADPAPAKMG
+549 SADPASAKMDDKV
-559 AEVSLTATPNSGY
+559 ELIATPKSGY
-572 HFKKWEVVPDKVKI
+572 HFKEWEVISGNVKI
-586 ENNKFTMP
+586 EDNKFTMP
-594 AAHVTVKAIFERNTS
+594 AENVTVKAIFERNAS
-609 SGGSGGGGGGT
+609 SSGGGGGGT

-629 NGGDSI
+629 NGGGSM

-683 VYADWKKREPDEPD
+683 VYADWKKREPD

-757 EGENSFTDVVRG
+757 EGENSFTDVVRD

-785 GIMGGYDN
+785 GIMGGYGN

-806 LAAIFYRYAQYKSYD
+806 LAAIFYRYAQYKGYD

-832 GDYESISDYAM
+832 DDYESISDYAM

-861 LYPNGTATRAE
+861 LYPKGTATRAE
-872 IAAML
+872 IAAL
-877 HRFVENGMK
+877 FHRFAENGMK

>member
-15 TCFLFSTASVP
+15 TCFLLSTASVP

-46 GTEVST
+46 EAEVST

-81 VNRAVKLD
+81 VNRAVTLD
-89 LNGFVLRMTGE
+89 LSGFVLQMTGN
-100 DSVIKVGQG
+100 DSVIKVEQG
-109 GELTIADSNKDK
+109 GELTIADSNKN
-121 THKFAQNTAGLSA
+121 TAHKFAQNTN

-140 DDSSTTSKTVNGGI
+140 DGSSTSSKTVNGGI

-174 HMTGGSIVGCQAS
+174 HMTGGSIVGCQARY
-187 KDGGGVYLD
+187 GGGVYLD
-196 DDSQTDASSEF
+196 NNDQTGKPSEF
-207 TMTDSSIIGCT
+207 TMTSRSIIGCT
-218 ASGHGGGVAV
+218 ASDYGGGVAV
-228 NPACKFTMDND
+228 NPKCTFTMNND

-258 DTNRKGVFTLRNGA
+258 GTNGPGVFTLRNGA
-272 ILSCTADTSGFL
+272 ILSCTANPSDHL
-284 FSQGGGVYN
+284 FSRGGGVYN

-305 GCTAIK
+305 GCTAK
-311 ERPTGGVLN
+311 DGSSGGVLN
-320 RREFTMSGGMIGESE
+320 RREFTMSGGMIGEGE
-335 NDESHVYNDAIT
+335 NDESHVYNDANT
-347 AAVFTIS
+347 KAVFTIS
-354 GDATIY
+354 GTAKIY

-374 KVFGEVTNAVKNWS
+374 EIFGEVTNAVKNWS

-452 SKASLSGELVITF
+452 SQAEPLNGQLAITF
-465 DPNNG
+465 DPNNE
-470 GNSSKQKVD
+470 GNSSRKEVD
-479 WSKEGTPLEVPTT
+479 WSKDGAKLSTPTP

-501 EGWYYDNNGV
+501 EGWYYDNNGE
-511 NTKWDFKTDRARYT
+511 NTKWNFETDRAKYT
-525 MTLKAKWEA
+525 MTLKAKW
-534 NTYNVTVKDDGNGTA
+534 
-549 SADPAPAKMG
+549 
-559 AEVSLTATPNSGY
+559 
-572 HFKKWEVVPDKVKI
+572 
-586 ENNKFTMP
+586 
-594 AAHVTVKAIFERNTS
+594 KANTS
-609 SGGSGGGGGGT
+609 SSGGGGGGGT

-629 NGGDSI
+629 NGGDSM

-683 VYADWKKREPDEPD
+683 VYADWKKREPD

-757 EGENSFTDVVRG
+757 EGENSFADVVRG

-806 LAAIFYRYAQYKSYD
+806 LAAIFYRYAQYKGYD

-843 GAMAWAVN
+843 SAMAWAVN

>member
-31 TEQEEEMTTLSSRSG
+31 TEQGEMITLSNRSG
-46 GTEVST
+46 EAEVSM
-52 KEALT
+52 KDALT
-57 SALVDS
+57 SALGDS
-63 NISKITLE
+63 NISKITL
-71 KDIDINDALT
+71 KQDIAISDTLT
-81 VNRAVKLD
+81 VNRAVTLD
-89 LNGFVLRMTGE
+89 LNGFVLRMTKEG
-100 DSVIKVGQG
+100 SVIKVEQG
-109 GELTIADSNKDK
+109 GELTIADSDTDK
-121 THKFAQNTAGLSA
+121 AHKFVQSTG
-134 GLWELV
+134 GLWVLV
-140 DDSSTTSKTVNGGI
+140 DDSSKTVYGGI
-154 ITGGKAQKGGGV
+154 ITGGNAQKGGGV

-174 HMTGGSIVGCQAS
+174 NMTGGSIVGCQA
-187 KDGGGVYLD
+187 KFGGGVYLD
-196 DDSQTDASSEF
+196 NNDQTGEPSEF
-207 TMTDSSIIGCT
+207 TMTSSRIIGCT
-218 ASGHGGGVAV
+218 ASDNGGGVAV
-228 NPACKFTMDND
+228 NPACTFTMNNG

-247 RLGGGVYTNNS
+247 RNGGGVYTNTS
-258 DTNRKGVFTLRNGA
+258 RKNGNGVFTLRNGA
-272 ILSCTADTSGFL
+272 ILSCTADTSGHL
-284 FSQGGGVYN
+284 SSRGGGVYN
-293 SGAFIMEGGTIK
+293 EGSFIMENGTIK

-311 ERPTGGVLN
+311 MKERPTGGVYNLK
-320 RREFTMSGGMIGESE
+320 EFTMRGGTIGEEGENE
-335 NDESHVYNDAIT
+335 NDESHVYNAADT

-354 GDATIY
+354 GTAKIY
-360 TNVANDSRLNADGG
+360 TNVYNDSRLNADGG
-374 KVFGEVTNAVKNWS
+374 EIFGEVTNAVKNWS
-388 SAVIAGTEGV
+388 SAVIAGTEGA

-419 TGDVT
+419 TGEVM

-429 TIKGGVFTGSVTN
+429 TIKGGTFTGSVTN
-442 NLGTILGGDF
+442 NLGAILGGDF
-452 SKASLSGELVITF
+452 SQAESLSGKLVITF

-470 GNSSKQKVD
+470 DNSSRQEVYWK
-479 WSKEGTPLEVPTT
+479 KEGAPLIAPIPK
-492 EPTKEGHTF
+492 PTKEEHTF
-501 EGWYYDNNGV
+501 EGWYYDNKGENR
-511 NTKWDFKTDRARYT
+511 KWDFETDRAQYT
-525 MTLKAKWEA
+525 MTLTAKW
-534 NTYNVTVKDDGNGTA
+534 
-549 SADPAPAKMG
+549 
-559 AEVSLTATPNSGY
+559 
-572 HFKKWEVVPDKVKI
+572 
-586 ENNKFTMP
+586 
-594 AAHVTVKAIFERNTS
+594 KANTS
-609 SGGSGGGGGGT
+609 SSGGGGGGGT

-629 NGGDSI
+629 NGGDSM

-683 VYADWKKREPDEPD
+683 VYADWKKKEPNEPD

-757 EGENSFTDVVRG
+757 EGENSFTDVVRD

-785 GIMGGYDN
+785 GIMGGYSN

-806 LAAIFYRYAQYKSYD
+806 LAAIFYRYAQYKGYD
-821 TTQGGMAIREF
+821 TT
-832 GDYESISDYAM
+832 
-843 GAMAWAVN
+843 
-851 TGLVKGDSNL
+851 
-861 LYPNGTATRAE
+861 
-872 IAAML
+872 
-877 HRFVENGMK
+877 

>member
-31 TEQEEEMTTLSSRSG
+31 TEQGEMITLSNRSG
-46 GTEVST
+46 EAEVSM
-52 KEALT
+52 KDALT
-57 SALVDS
+57 SALGDS
-63 NISKITLE
+63 NISKITL
-71 KDIDINDALT
+71 KQDIAISDTLT
-81 VNRAVKLD
+81 VNRAVTLD
-89 LNGFVLRMTGE
+89 LNGFVLRMTKEG
-100 DSVIKVGQG
+100 SVIKVEQG
-109 GELTIADSNKDK
+109 GELTIADSDTDK
-121 THKFAQNTAGLSA
+121 AHKFVQSTG
-134 GLWELV
+134 GLWVLV
-140 DDSSTTSKTVNGGI
+140 DDSSKTVYGGI
-154 ITGGKAQKGGGV
+154 ITGGNAQKGGGV

-174 HMTGGSIVGCQAS
+174 NMTGGSIVGCQA
-187 KDGGGVYLD
+187 KFGGGVYLD
-196 DDSQTDASSEF
+196 NNDQTGEPSEF
-207 TMTDSSIIGCT
+207 TMTSSRIIGCT
-218 ASGHGGGVAV
+218 ASDNGGGVAV
-228 NPACKFTMDND
+228 NPACTFTMNNG

-247 RLGGGVYTNNS
+247 RNGGGVYTNTS
-258 DTNRKGVFTLRNGA
+258 RKNGNGVFTLRNGA
-272 ILSCTADTSGFL
+272 ILSCTADTSGHL
-284 FSQGGGVYN
+284 SSRGGGVYN
-293 SGAFIMEGGTIK
+293 EGSFIMENGTIK

-311 ERPTGGVLN
+311 MKERPTGGVYNLK
-320 RREFTMSGGMIGESE
+320 EFTMRGGTIGEEGENE
-335 NDESHVYNDAIT
+335 NDESHVYNAADT

-354 GDATIY
+354 GTAKIY
-360 TNVANDSRLNADGG
+360 TNVYNDSRLNADGG
-374 KVFGEVTNAVKNWS
+374 EIFGEVTNAVKNWS
-388 SAVIAGTEGV
+388 SAVIAGTEGA

-419 TGDVT
+419 TGEVM

-429 TIKGGVFTGSVTN
+429 TIKGGTFTGSVTN
-442 NLGTILGGDF
+442 NLGAILGGDF
-452 SKASLSGELVITF
+452 SQATLSGQLAITF
-465 DPNNG
+465 DPNNEG
-470 GNSSKQKVD
+470 DSSSRQDVV
-479 WSKEGTPLEVPTT
+479 WSKDGAPLAVPTP

-501 EGWYYDNNGV
+501 AGWCYDNNGV
-511 NTKWDFKTDRARYT
+511 NTKWDFDKDKAKYT
-525 MTLKAKWEA
+525 MTLKAQWEA
-534 NTYNVTVKDDGNGTA
+534 NTYTVTVENDGNGTA
-549 SADPAPAKMG
+549 SADPASAKMG
-559 AEVSLTATPNSGY
+559 DEVSLTATPNSGY
-572 HFKKWEVVPDKVKI
+572 HFKKWEVVSGDVEIKD
-586 ENNKFTMP
+586 NKFTMP
-594 AAHVTVKAIFERNTS
+594 AAHVTVKAIFERNASS
-609 SGGSGGGGGGT
+609 SGGGGGGGT

-683 VYADWKKREPDEPD
+683 VYADWKKREPNEPD

-806 LAAIFYRYAQYKSYD
+806 LAAIFYRYAQYKGYD

-832 GDYESISDYAM
+832 DDYESISDYAM

-861 LYPNGTATRAE
+861 LYPKGTATRAE
-872 IAAML
+872 IAAL
-877 HRFVENGMK
+877 FHRFAENGMK

>member
-46 GTEVST
+46 EAEVST
-52 KEALT
+52 VEDLT
-57 SALVDS
+57 SALGDS
-63 NISKITLE
+63 TKDTVKLTANII
-71 KDIDINDALT
+71 IDTTLT
-81 VNRAVKLD
+81 VNRAVTLD
-89 LNGFVLRMTGE
+89 LNGFVLRIPE
-100 DSVIKVGQG
+100 KDSVIKVEQG
-109 GELTIADSNKDK
+109 GELTIADSDK
-121 THKFAQNTAGLSA
+121 TTEHKFAQNPD
-134 GLWELV
+134 GLWVLV
-140 DDSSTTSKTVNGGI
+140 SDDSTTSKTVKGDI

-174 HMTGGSIVGCQAS
+174 NMTGGSIVGCQA
-187 KDGGGVYLD
+187 KFGGGVYLD
-196 DDSQTDASSEF
+196 NNDQTGEPSEF
-207 TMTDSSIIGCT
+207 TMTSSRIIGCT
-218 ASGHGGGVAV
+218 ASDNGGGVAV
-228 NPACKFTMDND
+228 NPACTFTMNNG

-247 RLGGGVYTNNS
+247 RNGGGVYTNTS
-258 DTNRKGVFTLRNGA
+258 RKNGNGVFTLRNGA
-272 ILSCTADTSGFL
+272 ILSCMVNTSEHPR
-284 FSQGGGVYN
+284 SRGGGVYN
-293 SGAFIMEGGTIK
+293 EGSFIMENGTIK

-311 ERPTGGVLN
+311 ERLTGGVYNLK
-320 RREFTMSGGMIGESE
+320 EFTMSGGTIGEE
-335 NDESHVYNDAIT
+335 GKTDDESHVYNVADKT
-347 AAVFTIS
+347 AAFTIS
-354 GDATIY
+354 GTAKIY

-374 KVFGEVTNAVKNWS
+374 EIFGEVTNAVKNWS
-388 SAVIAGTEGV
+388 SAVIAGTEG
-398 AGSTEF
+398 AADSTEF

-419 TGDVT
+419 TGEVV
-424 NDGGG
+424 NGGSG
-429 TIKGGVFTGSVTN
+429 TIRGGAFKGSVTN
-442 NLGTILGGDF
+442 NLGAILGGDF
-452 SKASLSGELVITF
+452 SQATLSGELAITF
-465 DPNNG
+465 DPDNG
-470 GNSSKQKVD
+470 EEPDTQKVD
-479 WSKEGTPLEVPTT
+479 WSHGGATLTAPS
-492 EPTKEGHTF
+492 EPTKEEHTF
-501 EGWYYDNNGV
+501 EGWYYDNNGE
-511 NTKWDFKTDRARYT
+511 NTEWNFETDRAKYT
-525 MTLKAKWEA
+525 MTLTAQWKA
-534 NTYNVTVKDDGNGTA
+534 NTYTVTVKDDGNGTA
-549 SADPAPAKMG
+549 LADPASAKMG
-559 AEVSLTATPNSGY
+559 AEVRLTAMPNSGY
-572 HFKKWEVVPDKVKI
+572 HFKEWEVIPDKVKI
-586 ENNKFTMP
+586 EDNKFTMP

-609 SGGSGGGGGGT
+609 SGSGGGGGGGT

-629 NGGDSI
+629 NGGDSM

-662 WYADKDLTQRITEIK
+662 WYADKALTQRITEIK

-683 VYADWKKREPDEPD
+683 VYADWKKREPNEPD

-723 LMSGMDAAAF
+723 LMSGMDTAVF

-757 EGENSFTDVVRG
+757 EGENSFTDVVRD

-775 YDAVTWAQQN
+775 YDAVTWAQKN
-785 GIMGGYDN
+785 GIMGGYGN

-806 LAAIFYRYAQYKSYD
+806 LAAIFYRYAQYKGYD

-832 GDYESISDYAM
+832 DDYESISDYAM

-861 LYPNGTATRAE
+861 LYPKGTATRAE
-872 IAAML
+872 IAAL
-877 HRFVENGMK
+877 FHRFAENGMK

>member
-15 TCFLFSTASVP
+15 TCFLLSTASVP

-31 TEQEEEMTTLSSRSG
+31 TEQEEEMTTLSNRSG
-46 GTEVST
+46 EEEVST
-52 KEALT
+52 PEDLTFALEN
-57 SALVDS
+57 S
-63 NISKITLE
+63 NISKITLK
-71 KDIDINDALT
+71 KDIDISDALT
-81 VNRAVKLD
+81 VNRAVTLD
-89 LNGFVLRMTGE
+89 LNGFVLRMTGN

-109 GELTIADSNKDK
+109 GELTIADSGKD
-121 THKFAQNTAGLSA
+121 TAHIFAQPSGGLSA
-134 GLWELV
+134 GLWELN
-140 DDSSTTSKTVNGGI
+140 SNGSETVNGGI

-174 HMTGGSIVGCQAS
+174 NMTGGSIVGCQARY
-187 KDGGGVYLD
+187 GGGVYLD
-196 DDSQTDASSEF
+196 NNDQTGEPSEF
-207 TMTDSSIIGCT
+207 TMTSRSIIGCT
-218 ASGHGGGVAV
+218 ASDYGGGVAV
-228 NPACKFTMDND
+228 NPKCTFTMNNG
-239 SEIRSCTA
+239 SAVRSCTA
-247 RLGGGVYTNNS
+247 RLGGGVYTNNNG
-258 DTNRKGVFTLRNGA
+258 TNGPGVFTLHNGA
-272 ILSCTADTSGFL
+272 ILSCKADSW
-284 FSQGGGVYN
+284 GGGVYN
-293 SGAFIMEGGTIK
+293 EGSFIMEDGTIK
-305 GCTAIK
+305 NCTA
-311 ERPTGGVLN
+311 EWAWPSSGGVFN
-320 RREFTMSGGMIGESE
+320 HREFTMSGGAIGEE
-335 NDESHVYNDAIT
+335 NKTDKSHVYNNSFTSAI
-347 AAVFTIS
+347 FTIS

-374 KVFGEVTNAVKNWS
+374 EIFGDVTNAVYS
-388 SAVIAGTEGV
+388 EYGAVIAG

-404 KGKVTNN
+404 SGAVTNN
-411 CIIEKGQF
+411 E
-419 TGDVT
+419 T
-424 NDGGG
+424 G
-429 TIKGGVFTGSVTN
+429 TIAGGVFTGSVTN
-442 NLGTILGGDF
+442 NLGMILGGDF
-452 SKASLSGELVITF
+452 SQATLNGQLAITF
-465 DPNNG
+465 NPNNG
-470 GNSSKQKVD
+470 DKSSRQDVV
-479 WSKEGTPLEVPTT
+479 WSTDGAELLVPTP

-501 EGWYYDNNGV
+501 EGWCYDNNGV
-511 NTKWDFKTDRARYT
+511 NTKWDFKTDRAQYT
-525 MTLKAKWEA
+525 MTLTAKW
-534 NTYNVTVKDDGNGTA
+534 
-549 SADPAPAKMG
+549 
-559 AEVSLTATPNSGY
+559 
-572 HFKKWEVVPDKVKI
+572 
-586 ENNKFTMP
+586 
-594 AAHVTVKAIFERNTS
+594 KANTS
-609 SGGSGGGGGGT
+609 SSGGGGGGT

-629 NGGDSI
+629 NGGGSM

-683 VYADWKKREPDEPD
+683 VYADWKKREPD

-785 GIMGGYDN
+785 GIMGGYSN

-806 LAAIFYRYAQYKSYD
+806 LAAIFYRYAQYKGYD

-832 GDYESISDYAM
+832 DDYESISDYAM
-843 GAMAWAVN
+843 SAMAWAVN
-851 TGLVKGDSNL
+851 IGLVKGDSNL

-872 IAAML
+872 IAALL

>member
-1 MKKQRKRIY
+1 
-10 TALLC
+10 
-15 TCFLFSTASVP
+15 
-26 VSAAE
+26 
-31 TEQEEEMTTLSSRSG
+31 
-46 GTEVST
+46 
-52 KEALT
+52 
-57 SALVDS
+57 
-63 NISKITLE
+63 
-71 KDIDINDALT
+71 
-81 VNRAVKLD
+81 
-89 LNGFVLRMTGE
+89 
-100 DSVIKVGQG
+100 
-109 GELTIADSNKDK
+109 
-121 THKFAQNTAGLSA
+121 
-134 GLWELV
+134 
-140 DDSSTTSKTVNGGI
+140 
-154 ITGGKAQKGGGV
+154 
-166 YVAPGGKL
+166 
-174 HMTGGSIVGCQAS
+174 MTGGSIVGCQA
-187 KDGGGVYLD
+187 KFGGGVYLD
-196 DDSQTDASSEF
+196 NNDQTGEPSEF
-207 TMTDSSIIGCT
+207 TMTSSRIIGCT
-218 ASGHGGGVAV
+218 ASDNGGGVAV
-228 NPACKFTMDND
+228 NPACTFTMNNG

-247 RLGGGVYTNNS
+247 RNGGGVYTNTS
-258 DTNRKGVFTLRNGA
+258 RKNGNGVFTLRNGA
-272 ILSCTADTSGFL
+272 ILSCTADTSGHL
-284 FSQGGGVYN
+284 SSRGGGVYN
-293 SGAFIMEGGTIK
+293 EGSFIMENGTIK

-311 ERPTGGVLN
+311 MKERPTGGVYNLK
-320 RREFTMSGGMIGESE
+320 EFTMRGGTIGEEGENE
-335 NDESHVYNDAIT
+335 NDESHVYNAADT

-354 GDATIY
+354 GTAKIY
-360 TNVANDSRLNADGG
+360 TNVYNDSRLNADGG
-374 KVFGEVTNAVKNWS
+374 EIFGEVTNAVKNWS
-388 SAVIAGTEGV
+388 SAVIAGTEGA

-419 TGDVT
+419 TGEVM

-429 TIKGGVFTGSVTN
+429 TIKGGTFTGSVTN
-442 NLGTILGGDF
+442 NLGAILGGDF
-452 SKASLSGELVITF
+452 SQAESLSGKLVITF

-470 GNSSKQKVD
+470 DNSSRQEVYWK
-479 WSKEGTPLEVPTT
+479 KEGAPLIAPIPK
-492 EPTKEGHTF
+492 PTKEEHTF
-501 EGWYYDNNGV
+501 EGWYYDNKGENR
-511 NTKWDFKTDRARYT
+511 KWDFETDRARYT
-525 MTLKAKWEA
+525 MTLTAKWKA
-534 NTYNVTVKDDGNGTA
+534 NTYNVTVENDGNGTA
-549 SADPAPAKMG
+549 SADPASAKMDDKV
-559 AEVSLTATPNSGY
+559 ELIATPKSGY
-572 HFKKWEVVPDKVKI
+572 HFKEWEVISGNVKI
-586 ENNKFTMP
+586 EDNKFTMP
-594 AAHVTVKAIFERNTS
+594 AENVTVKAIFERNAS
-609 SGGSGGGGGGT
+609 SSGGGGGGT

-629 NGGDSI
+629 NGGGSM

-683 VYADWKKREPDEPD
+683 VYADWKKREPD

-757 EGENSFTDVVRG
+757 EGENSFTDVVRD

-785 GIMGGYDN
+785 GIMGGYGN

-806 LAAIFYRYAQYKSYD
+806 LAAIFYRYAQYKGYD

-832 GDYESISDYAM
+832 DDYESISDYAM

-861 LYPNGTATRAE
+861 LYPKGTATRAE
-872 IAAML
+872 IAAL
-877 HRFVENGMK
+877 FHRFAENGMK

>member
-1 MKKQRKRIY
+1 MAQNEKEGAGHGKGNDMTAMEGGKTNEKTKKTDLHG
-10 TALLC
+10 TALHLLPAFYGFC
-15 TCFLFSTASVP
+15 AGIGGRNG
-26 VSAAE
+26 AGGND
-31 TEQEEEMTTLSSRSG
+31 TLSNRSG
-46 GTEVST
+46 EAEVST
-52 KEALT
+52 PENLA

-63 NISKITLE
+63 T
-71 KDIDINDALT
+71 KDTVKLTADIIIDTTLT
-81 VNRAVKLD
+81 VNRAVTLD
-89 LNGFVLRMTGE
+89 LSGFVLQMTGN
-100 DSVIKVGQG
+100 DSVIKVEQG
-109 GELTIADSNKDK
+109 GELTIADSNKN
-121 THKFAQNTAGLSA
+121 TAHKFAQNTN

-140 DDSSTTSKTVNGGI
+140 DGSSTSSKTVNGGI

-174 HMTGGSIVGCQAS
+174 HMTGGSIVGCQARY
-187 KDGGGVYLD
+187 GGGVYLD
-196 DDSQTDASSEF
+196 NNDQTGKPSEF
-207 TMTDSSIIGCT
+207 TMTSRSIIGCT
-218 ASGHGGGVAV
+218 ASDYGGGVAV
-228 NPACKFTMDND
+228 NPKCTFTMNND

-258 DTNRKGVFTLRNGA
+258 GTNGPGVFTLRNGA
-272 ILSCTADTSGFL
+272 ILSCTANPSDHL
-284 FSQGGGVYN
+284 FSRGGGVYN

-305 GCTAIK
+305 GCTAK
-311 ERPTGGVLN
+311 DGSSGGVLN
-320 RREFTMSGGMIGESE
+320 RREFTMSGGMIGEGE
-335 NDESHVYNDAIT
+335 NDESHVYNDANT
-347 AAVFTIS
+347 KAVFTIS
-354 GDATIY
+354 GTAKIY

-374 KVFGEVTNAVKNWS
+374 EIFGEVTNAVKNWS

-452 SKASLSGELVITF
+452 SQAEPLNGQLAITF
-465 DPNNG
+465 DPNNE
-470 GNSSKQKVD
+470 GNSSRKEVD
-479 WSKEGTPLEVPTT
+479 WSKDGAKLSTPTP

-501 EGWYYDNNGV
+501 EGWYYDNNGE
-511 NTKWDFKTDRARYT
+511 NTKWNFETDRAKYT
-525 MTLKAKWEA
+525 MTLKAKW
-534 NTYNVTVKDDGNGTA
+534 
-549 SADPAPAKMG
+549 
-559 AEVSLTATPNSGY
+559 
-572 HFKKWEVVPDKVKI
+572 
-586 ENNKFTMP
+586 
-594 AAHVTVKAIFERNTS
+594 KANTS
-609 SGGSGGGGGGT
+609 SSGGGGGGGT

-629 NGGDSI
+629 NGGDSM

-683 VYADWKKREPDEPD
+683 VYADWKKREPD

-757 EGENSFTDVVRG
+757 EGENSFADVVRG

-806 LAAIFYRYAQYKSYD
+806 LAAIFYRYAQYKGYD

-843 GAMAWAVN
+843 SAMAWAVN

>member
-31 TEQEEEMTTLSSRSG
+31 TEQGEMITLSNRSG
-46 GTEVST
+46 EAEVSM
-52 KEALT
+52 KDALT
-57 SALVDS
+57 SALGDS
-63 NISKITLE
+63 NISKITL
-71 KDIDINDALT
+71 KQDIAISDTLT
-81 VNRAVKLD
+81 VNRAVTLD
-89 LNGFVLRMTGE
+89 LNGFVLRMTKEG
-100 DSVIKVGQG
+100 SVIKVEQG
-109 GELTIADSNKDK
+109 GELTIADSDTDK
-121 THKFAQNTAGLSA
+121 AHKFVQSTG
-134 GLWELV
+134 GLWVLV
-140 DDSSTTSKTVNGGI
+140 DDSSKTVYGGI
-154 ITGGKAQKGGGV
+154 ITGGNAQKGGGV

-174 HMTGGSIVGCQAS
+174 NMTGGSIVGCQARY
-187 KDGGGVYLD
+187 GGGVYLD
-196 DDSQTDASSEF
+196 HNDQTGEPSEF
-207 TMTDSSIIGCT
+207 TMTSSRIIGCT
-218 ASGHGGGVAV
+218 ASDNGGGVAV
-228 NPACKFTMDND
+228 NPACTFTMNNG

-247 RLGGGVYTNNS
+247 RNGGGVYTNTS
-258 DTNRKGVFTLRNGA
+258 RKNGNGVFTLRNGA
-272 ILSCTADTSGFL
+272 ILSCTADTSGHL
-284 FSQGGGVYN
+284 FSRGGGVYN
-293 SGAFIMEGGTIK
+293 EGSFIMENGTIK

-311 ERPTGGVLN
+311 MKERPTGGVYNLK
-320 RREFTMSGGMIGESE
+320 EFTMRGGTIGEEGENE
-335 NDESHVYNDAIT
+335 NDESHVYNAADT

-354 GDATIY
+354 GTAKIY
-360 TNVANDSRLNADGG
+360 TNVYNDSRLNADGG
-374 KVFGEVTNAVKNWS
+374 EIFGEVTNAVKNWS
-388 SAVIAGTEGV
+388 SAVIAGTEGA

-419 TGDVT
+419 TGEVM

-429 TIKGGVFTGSVTN
+429 TIKGGTFTGSVTN
-442 NLGTILGGDF
+442 NLGAILGGDF
-452 SKASLSGELVITF
+452 SQAESLSGKLVITF

-470 GNSSKQKVD
+470 DNSSRQEVYWK
-479 WSKEGTPLEVPTT
+479 KEGAPLIAPIPK
-492 EPTKEGHTF
+492 PTKEEHTF
-501 EGWYYDNNGV
+501 EGWYYDNKGENR
-511 NTKWDFKTDRARYT
+511 KWDFETDRARYT
-525 MTLKAKWEA
+525 MTLTAKWKA
-534 NTYNVTVKDDGNGTA
+534 NTYNVTVENDGNGTA
-549 SADPAPAKMG
+549 SADPASAKMDDKV
-559 AEVSLTATPNSGY
+559 ELIATPKSGY
-572 HFKKWEVVPDKVKI
+572 HFKEWEVISGNVKI
-586 ENNKFTMP
+586 EDNKFTMP
-594 AAHVTVKAIFERNTS
+594 AAHVTVKAIFERNAS
-609 SGGSGGGGGGT
+609 SGSGGGGGT

-635 QAIRAA
+635 QAIRVV

-662 WYADKDLTQRITEIK
+662 WYADKALTQRITEIK

-683 VYADWKKREPDEPD
+683 VYADWKKREPNEPD

-785 GIMGGYDN
+785 GIMGGYSN

-806 LAAIFYRYAQYKSYD
+806 LAAIFYRYAQYKGYD

-832 GDYESISDYAM
+832 DDYESISDYAM

-861 LYPNGTATRAE
+861 LYPKGTATRAE
-872 IAAML
+872 LAAL
-877 HRFVENGMK
+877 FHRFAENGMK

>member
-31 TEQEEEMTTLSSRSG
+31 TEQEEEMTTLSNRSG
-46 GTEVST
+46 EAEVFT
-52 KEALT
+52 AADLT
-57 SALVDS
+57 SALGDS

-71 KDIDINDALT
+71 QDIPISDTLT
-81 VNRAVKLD
+81 VNRAVTLD
-89 LNGFVLRMTGE
+89 LNGFVLQRTGE
-100 DSVIKVGQG
+100 GSVIKVEQG
-109 GELTIADSNKDK
+109 GELTIADSNKN
-121 THKFAQNTAGLSA
+121 TAHKFAQNTN

-140 DDSSTTSKTVNGGI
+140 DGSSTSSKTVNGGI
-154 ITGGKAQKGGGV
+154 ITGGNAQKGGGV

-174 HMTGGSIVGCQAS
+174 HMTGGSIVGCQAGH
-187 KDGGGVYLD
+187 GGGVYLD
-196 DDSQTDASSEF
+196 NNDQTGEPSKF

-218 ASGHGGGVAV
+218 ASDTGGGVTV
-228 NPACKFTMDND
+228 NPKCTFTMNNG

-258 DTNRKGVFTLRNGA
+258 GTNGNGVFTLRNGA
-272 ILSCTADTSGFL
+272 ILSCTADTLGFM
-284 FSQGGGVYN
+284 SSWGGGVYN

-305 GCTAIK
+305 GCTAK
-311 ERPTGGVLN
+311 KGSSGGVLN
-320 RREFTMSGGMIGESE
+320 RREFTMRGGMIGEDKT
-335 NDESHVYNDAIT
+335 DESHVYNAADT

-354 GDATIY
+354 GTAKIY

-374 KVFGEVTNAVKNWS
+374 EIFGDVTNAVDS
-388 SAVIAGTEGV
+388 EYGAVIAGTEGA
-398 AGSTEF
+398 AGSTKF
-404 KGKVTNN
+404 SGAVTNN
-411 CIIEKGQF
+411 E
-419 TGDVT
+419 TGT
-424 NDGGG
+424 IAGG
-429 TIKGGVFTGSVTN
+429 TFTHTVTN
-442 NLGTILGGDF
+442 NVNTVTNNVGTILGGDF
-452 SKASLSGELVITF
+452 SKATLIGKLAITF
-465 DPNNG
+465 EPNNG
-470 GNSSKQKVD
+470 DNMQVN
-479 WSKEGTPLEVPTT
+479 WEKEGVLLIAPTS
-492 EPTKEGHTF
+492 EPTKEGYTF
-501 EGWYYDNNGV
+501 EGWYYNNNGK
-511 NTKWDFKTDRARYT
+511 NTKWDFDKDKAKYT
-525 MTLKAKWEA
+525 MTLTAQWKA
-534 NTYNVTVKDDGNGTA
+534 
-549 SADPAPAKMG
+549 
-559 AEVSLTATPNSGY
+559 
-572 HFKKWEVVPDKVKI
+572 
-586 ENNKFTMP
+586 
-594 AAHVTVKAIFERNTS
+594 NTS
-609 SGGSGGGGGGT
+609 SSGGGGGGGT

-683 VYADWKKREPDEPD
+683 VYADWKKREPD

-757 EGENSFTDVVRG
+757 EGENSFADVVRG

-806 LAAIFYRYAQYKSYD
+806 LAAIFYRYAQYKGYD

-832 GDYESISDYAM
+832 HDYESISDYAM
-843 GAMAWAVN
+843 SAMAWAVN

-861 LYPNGTATRAE
+861 LYPKGTATRAE

>member
-46 GTEVST
+46 EEEVST
-52 KEALT
+52 PEDLA
-57 SALVDS
+57 SALRDS
-63 NISKITLE
+63 T
-71 KDIDINDALT
+71 KDTVKLTADIIIDTTLT
-81 VNRAVKLD
+81 VSRAVTLD
-89 LNGFVLRMTGE
+89 LNGFVLRMTKEG
-100 DSVIKVGQG
+100 SVIKVEQG
-109 GELTIADSNKDK
+109 GNLTIADSDTNK
-121 THKFAQNTAGLSA
+121 THKFAQNTD
-134 GLWELV
+134 GLWVLV
-140 DDSSTTSKTVNGGI
+140 DDSSATSKTVNGGI
-154 ITGGKAQKGGGV
+154 ITGGKAQNGGGV

-174 HMTGGSIVGCQAS
+174 NMTGGSIVGCQAS
-187 KDGGGVYLD
+187 RDGGGVYLD
-196 DDSQTDASSEF
+196 SDNKTDEYSEF
-207 TMTDSSIIGCT
+207 TMTSSSIIGCK
-218 ASGHGGGVAV
+218 ASYNGGGVAV
-228 NPACKFTMDND
+228 NPACTFTMNKD

-247 RLGGGVYTNNS
+247 RIGGGVYISTSSANGN
-258 DTNRKGVFTLRNGA
+258 GVFTLRNGD
-272 ILSCTADTSGFL
+272 IFLCTTAAR
-284 FSQGGGVYN
+284 GGGVYN
-293 SGAFIMEGGTIK
+293 EGSFIMEDGTIK
-305 GCTAIK
+305 NCTAGWDWSSS
-311 ERPTGGVLN
+311 GGVFN
-320 RREFTMSGGMIGESE
+320 HEEFTMSGGTIGEKDKP
-335 NDESHVYNDAIT
+335 DESHVYNSSFTSAI
-347 AAVFTIS
+347 FTIS
-354 GDATIY
+354 GDAKIY

-374 KVFGEVTNAVKNWS
+374 EIFGEVKNAVDS
-388 SAVIAGTEGV
+388 RYAVIAGTEGA

-419 TGDVT
+419 TGEVM

-429 TIKGGVFTGSVTN
+429 TIKGGTFTGSVTN
-442 NLGTILGGDF
+442 NLGAILGGDF
-452 SKASLSGELVITF
+452 SEATLIGKLAITF
-465 DPNNG
+465 DPDNG
-470 GNSSKQKVD
+470 EENSTQKVN
-479 WSKEGTPLEVPTT
+479 WSKGGALLTAPIS
-492 EPTKEGHTF
+492 EPTKKEHTF
-501 EGWYYDNNGV
+501 EGWYYDNNGE
-511 NTKWDFKTDRARYT
+511 NTKWDFDTDKARYT
-525 MTLKAKWEA
+525 MRLTARWEA
-534 NTYNVTVKDDGNGTA
+534 ITYTVTVKDDGNGTA
-549 SADPAPAKMG
+549 SAAPAPAKMG
-559 AEVSLTATPNSGY
+559 DEVTLIATPNSGY
-572 HFKKWEVVPDKVKI
+572 HFKEWEVVSGKVEIKD
-586 ENNKFTMP
+586 NKFTMP
-594 AAHVTVKAIFERNTS
+594 AENVTVKAIFERNAS
-609 SGGSGGGGGGT
+609 SSGGGGGGT

-629 NGGDSI
+629 NGGDSM

-649 AYTPMRDGYDFGG
+649 AYTPMRDGYEFGG

-775 YDAVTWAQQN
+775 YDAVTWAQKN
-785 GIMGGYDN
+785 GIMGGYSN

-806 LAAIFYRYAQYKSYD
+806 LAAIFYRYAQYKGYD

-832 GDYESISDYAM
+832 DDYESISDYAM

-861 LYPNGTATRAE
+861 LYPKGTATRAE
-872 IAAML
+872 LAALL
-877 HRFVENGMK
+877 HRFAENGMK

>member
-31 TEQEEEMTTLSSRSG
+31 TEQGEMITLSNRSG
-46 GTEVST
+46 EAEVSM
-52 KEALT
+52 KDALT
-57 SALVDS
+57 SALGDS
-63 NISKITLE
+63 NISKITL
-71 KDIDINDALT
+71 KQDIAISDTLT
-81 VNRAVKLD
+81 VNRAVTLD
-89 LNGFVLRMTGE
+89 LNGFVLRMTKEG
-100 DSVIKVGQG
+100 SVIKVEQG
-109 GELTIADSNKDK
+109 GELTIADSDTDK
-121 THKFAQNTAGLSA
+121 AHKFVQSTG
-134 GLWELV
+134 GLWVLV
-140 DDSSTTSKTVNGGI
+140 DDSSKTVYGGI
-154 ITGGKAQKGGGV
+154 ITGGNAQKGGGV

-174 HMTGGSIVGCQAS
+174 NMTGGSIVGCQA
-187 KDGGGVYLD
+187 KFGGGVYLD
-196 DDSQTDASSEF
+196 NNDQTGEPSEF
-207 TMTDSSIIGCT
+207 TMTSSRIIGCT
-218 ASGHGGGVAV
+218 ASDNGGGVAV
-228 NPACKFTMDND
+228 NPACTFTMNNG

-247 RLGGGVYTNNS
+247 RNGGGVYTNTS
-258 DTNRKGVFTLRNGA
+258 RKNGNGVFTLRNGA
-272 ILSCTADTSGFL
+272 ILSCTADTSGHL
-284 FSQGGGVYN
+284 SSRGGGVYN
-293 SGAFIMEGGTIK
+293 EGSFIMENGTIK

-311 ERPTGGVLN
+311 MKERPTGGVYNLK
-320 RREFTMSGGMIGESE
+320 EFTMRGGTIGEEGENE
-335 NDESHVYNDAIT
+335 NDESHVYNAADT

-354 GDATIY
+354 GTAKIY
-360 TNVANDSRLNADGG
+360 TNVYNDSRLNADGG
-374 KVFGEVTNAVKNWS
+374 EIFGEVTNAVKNWS
-388 SAVIAGTEGV
+388 SAVIAGTEGA

-419 TGDVT
+419 TGEVM

-429 TIKGGVFTGSVTN
+429 TIKGGTFTGSVTN
-442 NLGTILGGDF
+442 NLGAILGGDF
-452 SKASLSGELVITF
+452 SQAESLSGKLVITF

-470 GNSSKQKVD
+470 DNSSRQEVYWK
-479 WSKEGTPLEVPTT
+479 KEGAPLIAPIPK
-492 EPTKEGHTF
+492 PTKEEHTF
-501 EGWYYDNNGV
+501 EGWYYDNKGENR
-511 NTKWDFKTDRARYT
+511 KWDFETDRARYT
-525 MTLKAKWEA
+525 MTLTAKWKA
-534 NTYNVTVKDDGNGTA
+534 NTYNVTVENDGNGTA
-549 SADPAPAKMG
+549 SADPASAKMDDKV
-559 AEVSLTATPNSGY
+559 ELIATPKSGY
-572 HFKKWEVVPDKVKI
+572 HFKEWEVISGNVKI
-586 ENNKFTMP
+586 EDNKFTMP
-594 AAHVTVKAIFERNTS
+594 AENVTVKAIFERNAS
-609 SGGSGGGGGGT
+609 SSGGGGGGT

-629 NGGDSI
+629 NGGGSM

-641 RGKTLDLS
+641 RGKT
-649 AYTPMRDGYDFGG
+649 
-662 WYADKDLTQRITEIK
+662 
-677 LSGSKT
+677 
-683 VYADWKKREPDEPD
+683 VYADWKKREPD

-757 EGENSFTDVVRG
+757 EGENSFTDVVRD

-785 GIMGGYDN
+785 GIMGGYGN

-806 LAAIFYRYAQYKSYD
+806 LAAIFYRYAQYKGYD

-832 GDYESISDYAM
+832 DDYESISDYAM

-861 LYPNGTATRAE
+861 LYPKGTATRAE
-872 IAAML
+872 LAAL
-877 HRFVENGMK
+877 FHRFAENGMK

>member
-46 GTEVST
+46 EAEVST
-52 KEALT
+52 KDELT
-57 SALVDS
+57 SALENS
-63 NISKITLE
+63 NISKITL
-71 KDIDINDALT
+71 KTDIPIRDTLT
-81 VNRAVKLD
+81 VNRAVTLD
-89 LNGFVLRMTGE
+89 LNGFVLQMTGN
-100 DSVIKVGQG
+100 DSVIKVEQG
-109 GELTIADSNKDK
+109 GELTIADSDKDK
-121 THKFAQNTAGLSA
+121 EHKFAQPSGGLSA
-134 GLWELV
+134 GLWELN
-140 DDSSTTSKTVNGGI
+140 SNGSETVNGGI

-174 HMTGGSIVGCQAS
+174 NMTGGSIVGCQARY
-187 KDGGGVYLD
+187 GGGVYLD
-196 DDSQTDASSEF
+196 NNDQTGEPSEF
-207 TMTDSSIIGCT
+207 TMTSRSIIGCT
-218 ASGHGGGVAV
+218 ASDYGGGVAV
-228 NPACKFTMDND
+228 NPKCTFTMNNG
-239 SEIRSCTA
+239 SAVRSCTA
-247 RLGGGVYTNNS
+247 RLGGGVYTNNNG
-258 DTNRKGVFTLRNGA
+258 TNGPGVFTLRNGA
-272 ILSCTADTSGFL
+272 ILSCKADSW
-284 FSQGGGVYN
+284 GGGVYN
-293 SGAFIMEGGTIK
+293 EGSFIMEDGTIK
-305 GCTAIK
+305 NCTA
-311 ERPTGGVLN
+311 EWAWPSSGGVFN
-320 RREFTMSGGMIGESE
+320 HREFTMSGGAIGEE
-335 NDESHVYNDAIT
+335 NKTDKSHVYNNSFTSAI
-347 AAVFTIS
+347 FTIS

-374 KVFGEVTNAVKNWS
+374 EIFGDVTNAVYS
-388 SAVIAGTEGV
+388 EYGAVIAG

-404 KGKVTNN
+404 SGAVTNN
-411 CIIEKGQF
+411 E
-419 TGDVT
+419 T
-424 NDGGG
+424 G
-429 TIKGGVFTGSVTN
+429 TIAGGVFTGSVTN
-442 NLGTILGGDF
+442 KGAILGGDF
-452 SKASLSGELVITF
+452 SEATLSGKLAITF

-470 GNSSKQKVD
+470 DNRSRQEVV
-479 WSKEGTPLEVPTT
+479 WSTDGATLSAPYSN
-492 EPTKEGHTF
+492 PTKEGHTF
-501 EGWYYDNNGV
+501 EGWYYDNNGED
-511 NTKWDFKTDRARYT
+511 TKWNFETDRVKYT
-525 MTLKAKWEA
+525 MTLTAKW
-534 NTYNVTVKDDGNGTA
+534 
-549 SADPAPAKMG
+549 
-559 AEVSLTATPNSGY
+559 
-572 HFKKWEVVPDKVKI
+572 
-586 ENNKFTMP
+586 
-594 AAHVTVKAIFERNTS
+594 KANTS
-609 SGGSGGGGGGT
+609 SSGGGGGGGT

-629 NGGDSI
+629 NGGGSM

-683 VYADWKKREPDEPD
+683 VYADWKKREPD

-757 EGENSFTDVVRG
+757 EGENSFTDVVRD

-775 YDAVTWAQQN
+775 YDAVTWAQKN
-785 GIMGGYDN
+785 GIMGGYGN

-806 LAAIFYRYAQYKSYD
+806 LAAIFYRYAQYKGYD

-832 GDYESISDYAM
+832 DDYESISDYAM

-861 LYPNGTATRAE
+861 LYPKGTATRAE
-872 IAAML
+872 IAAL
-877 HRFVENGMK
+877 FHRFAENGMK

>member
-26 VSAAE
+26 VLAAE

-46 GTEVST
+46 EAEVST
-52 KEALT
+52 KDELT
-57 SALVDS
+57 SALGDS
-63 NISKITLE
+63 T
-71 KDIDINDALT
+71 KDTVKLTADIIIDTTLT
-81 VNRAVKLD
+81 VNRAVTLD
-89 LNGFVLRMTGE
+89 LNGFVLRMTGN
-100 DSVIKVGQG
+100 DSVIKVEQG
-109 GELTIADSNKDK
+109 GNLTIADSNKN
-121 THKFAQNTAGLSA
+121 TEHKFAQHD
-134 GLWELV
+134 GLWVLV
-140 DDSSTTSKTVNGGI
+140 IDSSATNKTVNGGI
-154 ITGGKAQKGGGV
+154 ITGGKAKKGGGV

-187 KDGGGVYLD
+187 HGGGVYLD
-196 DDSQTDASSEF
+196 NNDQTGEPSEF
-207 TMTDSSIIGCT
+207 TMTSSSIIGCT
-218 ASGHGGGVAV
+218 ASDTGGGVAV
-228 NPACKFTMDND
+228 NPKCTFTMDND

-247 RLGGGVYTNNS
+247 RNGGGVYTNTS
-258 DTNRKGVFTLRNGA
+258 RTNGNGVFTLRNGA
-272 ILSCTADTSGFL
+272 ILSCTADTSGFVP
-284 FSQGGGVYN
+284 SRGGGVFN
-293 SGAFIMEGGTIK
+293 VGAFIMESGTIK
-305 GCTAIK
+305 GCTSIK
-311 ERPTGGVLN
+311 DDSSTGGVLN
-320 RREFTMSGGMIGESE
+320 RREFTMRGGTIGKEDKT
-335 NDESHVYNDAIT
+335 DESHVYNDANT

-354 GDATIY
+354 GAARIY

-374 KVFGEVTNAVKNWS
+374 EIFGEVTNAVKNWS
-388 SAVIAGTEGV
+388 SAVIAGTEGA

-419 TGDVT
+419 TGEVM

-429 TIKGGVFTGSVTN
+429 TIKGGTFTGSVTN
-442 NLGTILGGDF
+442 NLGAILGGDF
-452 SKASLSGELVITF
+452 SQAESLSGKLVITF

-470 GNSSKQKVD
+470 GNSSRQEVV
-479 WSKEGTPLEVPTT
+479 WSKNGAKLIAPIPK
-492 EPTKEGHTF
+492 PTKEEHTF
-501 EGWYYDNNGV
+501 AGWYYDNNGE
-511 NTKWDFKTDRARYT
+511 NRKWDFETDRAKYT
-525 MTLKAKWEA
+525 MRLTARWKA
-534 NTYNVTVKDDGNGTA
+534 NTYTVTVENDGNGTA
-549 SADPAPAKMG
+549 LAAPASAKMG
-559 AEVSLTATPNSGY
+559 DEVRLTAMPNSGY
-572 HFKKWEVVPDKVKI
+572 HFKKWEVVSGDVEI
-586 ENNKFTMP
+586 EDNKFTMP
-594 AAHVTVKAIFERNTS
+594 ADNVTVKAIFERNAS
-609 SGGSGGGGGGT
+609 SGSGGGGGGGT

-683 VYADWKKREPDEPD
+683 VYADWKKREPNEPD

-703 ADVNAGDWFYRDV
+703 ADVNAGDWFYQDV

-785 GIMGGYDN
+785 GIMGGYGN

-806 LAAIFYRYAQYKSYD
+806 LAAIFYRYAQYKGYD

-832 GDYESISDYAM
+832 DDYESISDYAM

-861 LYPNGTATRAE
+861 LYPKGTATRAE
-872 IAAML
+872 LAAL
-877 HRFVENGMK
+877 FHRFAENGMK

>member
-46 GTEVST
+46 GAEVST
-52 KEALT
+52 PEDLA
-57 SALVDS
+57 SALGDS
-63 NISKITLE
+63 T
-71 KDIDINDALT
+71 KDTVKLTADIIIDTTLT
-81 VNRAVKLD
+81 VNRAVTLD
-89 LNGFVLRMTGE
+89 LNGFVLRMTKEG
-100 DSVIKVGQG
+100 SVIKVEQG
-109 GELTIADSNKDK
+109 GNLTIADSDTDK
-121 THKFAQNTAGLSA
+121 AHKFVQSTG
-134 GLWELV
+134 GLWVLV
-140 DDSSTTSKTVNGGI
+140 DDSSKTVYGGI
-154 ITGGKAQKGGGV
+154 ITGGNAQKGGGV

-174 HMTGGSIVGCQAS
+174 NMTGGSIVGCQA
-187 KDGGGVYLD
+187 KFGGGVYLD
-196 DDSQTDASSEF
+196 NNDQTGEPSEF
-207 TMTDSSIIGCT
+207 TMTSSRIIGCT
-218 ASGHGGGVAV
+218 ASDNGGGVAV
-228 NPACKFTMDND
+228 NPACTFTMNNG

-247 RLGGGVYTNNS
+247 RNGGGVYTNTS
-258 DTNRKGVFTLRNGA
+258 RKNGNGVFTLRNGA
-272 ILSCTADTSGFL
+272 ILSCMVNTSEHPR
-284 FSQGGGVYN
+284 SRGGGVYN
-293 SGAFIMEGGTIK
+293 EGSFIMENGTIK

-311 ERPTGGVLN
+311 ERLTGGVYNLK
-320 RREFTMSGGMIGESE
+320 EFTMSGGTIGEE
-335 NDESHVYNDAIT
+335 GKTDDESHVYNVADKT
-347 AAVFTIS
+347 AVFTIS
-354 GDATIY
+354 GTAKIY

-374 KVFGEVTNAVKNWS
+374 EIFGEVTNAVKNWS
-388 SAVIAGTEGV
+388 SAVIAGTEG
-398 AGSTEF
+398 AADSTEF

-419 TGDVT
+419 TGEVV
-424 NDGGG
+424 NGGSG
-429 TIKGGVFTGSVTN
+429 TIRGGAFKGSVTN
-442 NLGTILGGDF
+442 NLGAILGGDF
-452 SKASLSGELVITF
+452 SQATLSGELAITF
-465 DPNNG
+465 DPDNG
-470 GNSSKQKVD
+470 EEPDTQKVD
-479 WSKEGTPLEVPTT
+479 WSHGGATLTAPS
-492 EPTKEGHTF
+492 EPTKEEHTF
-501 EGWYYDNNGV
+501 EGWYYDNNGE
-511 NTKWDFKTDRARYT
+511 NTEWNFETDRARYT
-525 MTLKAKWEA
+525 MRLTAQWKA
-534 NTYNVTVKDDGNGTA
+534 NTYTVTVKDDGNGTA
-549 SADPAPAKMG
+549 LADPASAKMG
-559 AEVSLTATPNSGY
+559 AEVSLTAMPNSGY
-572 HFKKWEVVPDKVKI
+572 HFKKWEVVPDKVEI

-594 AAHVTVKAIFERNTS
+594 ADDVTVKAIFERNAS
-609 SGGSGGGGGGT
+609 SCGGGGGGT

-785 GIMGGYDN
+785 GIMGGYGN

-806 LAAIFYRYAQYKSYD
+806 LAAIFYRYAQYKGYD

-832 GDYESISDYAM
+832 DDYESISDYAM

-861 LYPNGTATRAE
+861 LYPKGTATRAE
-872 IAAML
+872 LAAL
-877 HRFVENGMK
+877 FHRFAENGMK

>member
-1 MKKQRKRIY
+1 MTAMEGGKTNEKQRKRIY

-46 GTEVST
+46 EAEVST
-52 KEALT
+52 VEDLT
-57 SALVDS
+57 SALGDS
-63 NISKITLE
+63 TKDTVKLTANII
-71 KDIDINDALT
+71 IDTTLT
-81 VNRAVKLD
+81 VNRAVTLD
-89 LNGFVLRMTGE
+89 LNGFVLRIPE
-100 DSVIKVGQG
+100 KDSVIKVEQG
-109 GELTIADSNKDK
+109 GELTIADSDK
-121 THKFAQNTAGLSA
+121 TTEHKFAQNPD
-134 GLWELV
+134 GLWVLV
-140 DDSSTTSKTVNGGI
+140 SDDSTTSKTVKGGI
-154 ITGGKAQKGGGV
+154 ITGGKAKKGGGV
-166 YVAPGGKL
+166 YVAPDGKL
-174 HMTGGSIVGCQAS
+174 HMTGGSIVGCQAR
-187 KDGGGVYLD
+187 DGGGVYLD
-196 DDSQTDASSEF
+196 NNDQTGGFSEF
-207 TMTDSSIIGCT
+207 TMTDSRIIGCT
-218 ASGHGGGVAV
+218 ASEQGGGVV
-228 NPACKFTMDND
+228 VDPACTFTMDND

-258 DTNRKGVFTLRNGA
+258 DTNGKGVFTLRNGA

-293 SGAFIMEGGTIK
+293 LGAFIMKSGTIK

-320 RREFTMSGGMIGESE
+320 RREFTMSGGMIGKEDKT
-335 NDESHVYNDAIT
+335 DESHVYNDAT
-347 AAVFTIS
+347 EAAVLTIS
-354 GDATIY
+354 GAATIY
-360 TNVANDSRLNADGG
+360 TNVANNSRLNAYGG
-374 KVFGEVTNAVKNWS
+374 EISGEVKNAVDS
-388 SAVIAGTEGV
+388 RYAVITGTEEA

-404 KGKVTNN
+404 SGAVINS
-411 CIIEKGQF
+411 EA
-419 TGDVT
+419 
-424 NDGGG
+424 G
-429 TIKGGVFTGSVTN
+429 TIAGGVFTGSVTN
-442 NLGTILGGDF
+442 NLGAILGGDF
-452 SKASLSGELVITF
+452 SQAKSLSGRLVITF
-465 DPNNG
+465 DPNNEG
-470 GNSSKQKVD
+470 DSSRQEVD
-479 WSKEGTPLEVPTT
+479 WKKEGTPLAVPTT

-501 EGWYYDNNGV
+501 EGWYYDNNGE
-511 NTKWDFKTDRARYT
+511 NRKWDFETDRAKYT
-525 MTLKAKWEA
+525 MRLTAQWKA
-534 NTYNVTVKDDGNGTA
+534 NTYNVKVENDGNGTA
-549 SADPAPAKMG
+549 SADPASAKMG
-559 AEVSLTATPNSGY
+559 DEVRLTTMPNSGY
-572 HFKKWEVVPDKVKI
+572 HFKEWEVVSGDVEI

-594 AAHVTVKAIFERNTS
+594 ADDVTVKAIFERNAS
-609 SGGSGGGGGGT
+609 SGGGGGGGT

-629 NGGDSI
+629 NGGDSM

-662 WYADKDLTQRITEIK
+662 WYADAALTQRITEIK

-683 VYADWKKREPDEPD
+683 VYADWKKREPD

-723 LMSGMDAAAF
+723 LISGMDTAVF

-757 EGENSFTDVVRG
+757 EGENSFTDVVRD

-775 YDAVTWAQQN
+775 YDAVTWAQKN
-785 GIMGGYDN
+785 GIMGGYGN

-806 LAAIFYRYAQYKSYD
+806 LAAIFYRYAQYKGYD

-832 GDYESISDYAM
+832 DDYESISDYAM

-861 LYPNGTATRAE
+861 LYPKGTATRAE
-872 IAAML
+872 IAAL
-877 HRFVENGMK
+877 FHRFAENGMK

>member
-31 TEQEEEMTTLSSRSG
+31 TEQGEMITLSNRSG
-46 GTEVST
+46 EAEVSM
-52 KEALT
+52 KDALT
-57 SALVDS
+57 SALGDS
-63 NISKITLE
+63 NISKITL
-71 KDIDINDALT
+71 KQDIAISDTLT
-81 VNRAVKLD
+81 VNRAVTLD
-89 LNGFVLRMTGE
+89 LNGFVLRMTKEG
-100 DSVIKVGQG
+100 SVIKVEQG
-109 GELTIADSNKDK
+109 GELTIADSDTDK
-121 THKFAQNTAGLSA
+121 AHKFVQSTG
-134 GLWELV
+134 GLWVLV
-140 DDSSTTSKTVNGGI
+140 DDSSKTVYGGI
-154 ITGGKAQKGGGV
+154 ITGGNAQKGGGV

-174 HMTGGSIVGCQAS
+174 NMTGGSIVGCQA
-187 KDGGGVYLD
+187 KFGGGVYLD
-196 DDSQTDASSEF
+196 NNDQTGEPSEF
-207 TMTDSSIIGCT
+207 TMTSSRIIGCT
-218 ASGHGGGVAV
+218 ASDNGGGVAV
-228 NPACKFTMDND
+228 NPACTFTMNNG

-247 RLGGGVYTNNS
+247 RNGGGVYTNTS
-258 DTNRKGVFTLRNGA
+258 RKNGNGVFTLRNGA
-272 ILSCTADTSGFL
+272 ILSCTADTSGHL
-284 FSQGGGVYN
+284 SSRGGGVYN
-293 SGAFIMEGGTIK
+293 EGSFIMENGTIK

-311 ERPTGGVLN
+311 MKERPTGGVYNLK
-320 RREFTMSGGMIGESE
+320 EFTMRGGTIGEEGENE
-335 NDESHVYNDAIT
+335 NDESHVYNAADT

-354 GDATIY
+354 GTAKIY
-360 TNVANDSRLNADGG
+360 TNVYNDSRLNADGG
-374 KVFGEVTNAVKNWS
+374 EIFGEVTNAVKNWS
-388 SAVIAGTEGV
+388 SAVIAGTEGA

-419 TGDVT
+419 TGEVM

-429 TIKGGVFTGSVTN
+429 TIKGGTFTGSVTN
-442 NLGTILGGDF
+442 NLGAILGGDF
-452 SKASLSGELVITF
+452 SQAESLSGKLVITF

-470 GNSSKQKVD
+470 DNSSRQEVYWK
-479 WSKEGTPLEVPTT
+479 KEGAPLIAPIPK
-492 EPTKEGHTF
+492 PTKEEHTF
-501 EGWYYDNNGV
+501 EGWYYDNKGENR
-511 NTKWDFKTDRARYT
+511 KWDFETDRAQYT
-525 MTLKAKWEA
+525 MTLTAKW
-534 NTYNVTVKDDGNGTA
+534 
-549 SADPAPAKMG
+549 
-559 AEVSLTATPNSGY
+559 
-572 HFKKWEVVPDKVKI
+572 
-586 ENNKFTMP
+586 
-594 AAHVTVKAIFERNTS
+594 KANTS
-609 SGGSGGGGGGT
+609 SSGGGGGGGT

-629 NGGDSI
+629 NGGDSM

-683 VYADWKKREPDEPD
+683 VYADWKKKEPNEPD

-757 EGENSFTDVVRG
+757 EGENSFTDVVRD

-785 GIMGGYDN
+785 GIMGGYSN

-806 LAAIFYRYAQYKSYD
+806 LAAIFYRYAQYKGYD

-832 GDYESISDYAM
+832 DDYESISDYAM

-861 LYPNGTATRAE
+861 LYPKGTATRAE
-872 IAAML
+872 IASL
-877 HRFVENGMK
+877 FHRFAENGMK

>member
-31 TEQEEEMTTLSSRSG
+31 TEQGEMITLSNRSG
-46 GTEVST
+46 EAEVST
-52 KEALT
+52 KDALT
-57 SALVDS
+57 SALGDS
-63 NISKITLE
+63 NISKITL
-71 KDIDINDALT
+71 KQDIAISDTLT
-81 VNRAVKLD
+81 VNRAVTLD
-89 LNGFVLRMTGE
+89 LNGFVLRMTKEG
-100 DSVIKVGQG
+100 SVIKVEQG
-109 GELTIADSNKDK
+109 GELTIADSDTDK
-121 THKFAQNTAGLSA
+121 AHKFVQSTG
-134 GLWELV
+134 GLWVLV
-140 DDSSTTSKTVNGGI
+140 DDSSKTVYGGI
-154 ITGGKAQKGGGV
+154 ITGGNAQKGGGV

-174 HMTGGSIVGCQAS
+174 NMTGGSIVGCQAMF
-187 KDGGGVYLD
+187 GGGVYLD
-196 DDSQTDASSEF
+196 NNDQTGEPSEF
-207 TMTDSSIIGCT
+207 TMTSSRIIGCT
-218 ASGHGGGVAV
+218 ASDNGGGVAV
-228 NPACKFTMDND
+228 NPACTFTMNNG

-247 RLGGGVYTNNS
+247 RNGGGVYTNTS
-258 DTNRKGVFTLRNGA
+258 RKNGNGVFTLRNGA
-272 ILSCTADTSGFL
+272 ILSCTADTSGHL
-284 FSQGGGVYN
+284 SSRGGGVYN
-293 SGAFIMEGGTIK
+293 EGSFIMENGTIK

-311 ERPTGGVLN
+311 MKERPTGGVYNLK
-320 RREFTMSGGMIGESE
+320 EFTMRGGTIGEEGENE
-335 NDESHVYNDAIT
+335 NDESHVYNAADT

-354 GDATIY
+354 GTAKIY
-360 TNVANDSRLNADGG
+360 TNVYNDSRLNADGG
-374 KVFGEVTNAVKNWS
+374 EIFGEVTNAVKNWS
-388 SAVIAGTEGV
+388 SAVIAGTEGA

-419 TGDVT
+419 TGEVM

-429 TIKGGVFTGSVTN
+429 TIKGGTFTGSVTN
-442 NLGTILGGDF
+442 NLGAILGGDF
-452 SKASLSGELVITF
+452 SQAESLSGKLVITF

-470 GNSSKQKVD
+470 DNSSRQEVYWK
-479 WSKEGTPLEVPTT
+479 KEGAPLIAPIPK
-492 EPTKEGHTF
+492 PTKEEHTF
-501 EGWYYDNNGV
+501 EGWYYDNKGENR
-511 NTKWDFKTDRARYT
+511 KWDFETDRARYT
-525 MTLKAKWEA
+525 MTLTAKWKA
-534 NTYNVTVKDDGNGTA
+534 NTYNVTVENDGNGTA
-549 SADPAPAKMG
+549 SADPASAKMDDKV
-559 AEVSLTATPNSGY
+559 ELIATPKSGY
-572 HFKKWEVVPDKVKI
+572 HFKEWEVISGNVKI
-586 ENNKFTMP
+586 EDNKFTMP
-594 AAHVTVKAIFERNTS
+594 AENVTVKAIFERNAS
-609 SGGSGGGGGGT
+609 SSGGGGGGT

-629 NGGDSI
+629 NGGGSM

-683 VYADWKKREPDEPD
+683 VYADWKKREPD

-785 GIMGGYDN
+785 GIMGGYGN

-806 LAAIFYRYAQYKSYD
+806 LAAIFYRYAQYKGYD

-832 GDYESISDYAM
+832 DDYESISDYAM

-861 LYPNGTATRAE
+861 LYPKGTATRAE
-872 IAAML
+872 LAAL
-877 HRFVENGMK
+877 FHRFAENGMK